1 MAENPL
7 LQYLDVET
15 PPPVQTTDADTSSNP
30 LLQYIETPKESTPQ
44 VETPKESGF
53 QKFLDQA
60 FVQPASSLMVGY
72 FKGSAG
78 ITDTLDKYAK
88 YLEDLTGVER
98 GGAFRDLTKLYNARA
113 EDWEKSGIPEGQ
125 GFVND
130 LGKALYEGA
139 GRFGIDLPV
148 IASMGPWGLPIYS
161 AIKGG
166 GETAKAHENIL
177 YSLGSPL
184 VGITK
189 GTIEGTA
196 LHLTLGAFGNL
207 AKPLAQIGSG
217 ATFAGLTAWEQALT
231 QDEIDWSEVTA
242 QGMLGVGL
250 TLTQGK
256 PSQLGQQFKKGKTN
270 FVKYVKDK
278 GISEKKAERFYDE
291 LKKNEVEIQP
301 TVKEQIDKLVSEGKL
316 TEKQSAEVDLIKD
329 NLQITI
335 DRISDPARTETQKN
349 QDINSAKQMTNII
362 QEQIPGFE
370 TPEILRDKTEPV
382 SEKKIERI
390 VEKEKPDHSIL
401 LKKLDQAQN
410 ELENAISKHGFGGI
424 SEKDQH
430 PNVVRARKNKKNI
443 ENQVY
448 EELNPNIPIGT
459 KILYNNKEATIIQAE
474 FDMMRS
480 ADIKRGGQ
488 PSGRSY
494 DPSVRIRLSDGDI
507 SISIPKLNSLK
518 IIERPT
524 QNKSQKTER
533 IVEKE
538 KPVEEPIEKIEPLE
552 IVDVKFE
559 PEVESRFQ
567 ASKGVKK
574 EGIFSKIKDQIKSLK
589 NKTTR
594 EFEFLARNQ
603 ENAEISF
610 ALRKLS
616 KQKNVSA
623 DKTVR
628 FLDDIVKDLSP
639 TEYDLFTRKVILDD
653 LAATVRSTPKDEAI
667 PQLPYGLK
675 PETLNIELAKV
686 NRALEQNQNVQD
698 KVNLRKQNFKE
709 LKDEYIQLMDDIG
722 FNVENKLQREDYF
735 RHMVLEH
742 AGSGVISGAG
752 KKLKAPTRSKFL
764 SKRRGSEKDIN
775 SDYIQAEFDVVSQML
790 YDMQVAKTIKVVD
803 ENYNIYEA
811 VRAQA
816 KAETGSSSNWKDFV
830 PEGYR
835 TWQPREG
842 NVFYISESV
851 PTKVANQLFEKS
863 MEGKGITKKDLQQV
877 SEQLVV
883 GGKRKE
889 FVIKED
895 VAKTLDNL
903 SKDTPVKGL
912 PTKILSSWKRLQL
925 VSPRRYFKYNLRNL
939 SGDAEGAFIGNP
951 STFKEVPK
959 AVKDLIQAFTGDK
972 KMTSELRD
980 WFERGGMESTLQA
993 QELGDL
999 KTLDTF
1005 SNKYKQKNKTEDIPL
1020 NIWKGYWNTAKIS
1033 TDFREAIL
1041 RYASYLDYNKQMTRN
1056 PDKLPDNYGASIRN
1070 EVQGLS
1076 DVRDRAFMLSNDL
1089 LGAYDRISVMG
1100 QSVRESLIPFWS
1112 FQETNAI
1119 RFKRLV
1125 QNAASD
1131 NKIATQVGKKV
1142 LGKVANPMT
1151 YMRIGSFIIKAS
1163 AIRAGMEAWN
1173 QTQFPEE
1180 EKSLPESVRNR
1191 PHIITGVSKD
1201 GKVQYIDRL
1210 GVTSDF
1216 LEWFGLDA
1224 APQLV
1229 NDYLN
1234 GRKSEKEI
1242 ALEMAKSPVKKVV
1255 NGVNPF
1261 IKTPF
1266 ELLARKQFFP
1276 DVFNPQTI
1284 RDRKA
1289 FLARQFTLIDE
1300 YKALFDIPS
1309 EGYATSL
1316 KKAIVSEADP
1326 QRAAYNDIISMKYEY
1341 LKKIGKPPG
1350 SSPQTPK
1357 SHALYNL
1364 KNAVRYKNPRQAAKY
1379 YIEYRSFGGT
1389 NETFDNSIERL
1400 NPLNGIIST
1409 SNSIEAKKQ
1418 AAGFLLYLGRDNKDK
1433 LQDALEY
1440 YKQEIVD
1447 VKQGAEFNKKVNKEI
1462 EKIVSQLK

>member
-1 MAENPL
+1 
-7 LQYLDVET
+7 
-15 PPPVQTTDADTSSNP
+15 
-30 LLQYIETPKESTPQ
+30 
-44 VETPKESGF
+44 
-53 QKFLDQA
+53 
-60 FVQPASSLMVGY
+60 
-72 FKGSAG
+72 
-78 ITDTLDKYAK
+78 
-88 YLEDLTGVER
+88 
-98 GGAFRDLTKLYNARA
+98 
-113 EDWEKSGIPEGQ
+113 
-125 GFVND
+125 
-130 LGKALYEGA
+130 
-139 GRFGIDLPV
+139 
-148 IASMGPWGLPIYS
+148 
-161 AIKGG
+161 
-166 GETAKAHENIL
+166 
-177 YSLGSPL
+177 
-184 VGITK
+184 
-189 GTIEGTA
+189 
-196 LHLTLGAFGNL
+196 
-207 AKPLAQIGSG
+207 
-217 ATFAGLTAWEQALT
+217 
-231 QDEIDWSEVTA
+231 
-242 QGMLGVGL
+242 
-250 TLTQGK
+250 
-256 PSQLGQQFKKGKTN
+256 
-270 FVKYVKDK
+270 
-278 GISEKKAERFYDE
+278 
-291 LKKNEVEIQP
+291 
-301 TVKEQIDKLVSEGKL
+301 
-316 TEKQSAEVDLIKD
+316 
-329 NLQITI
+329 
-335 DRISDPARTETQKN
+335 
-349 QDINSAKQMTNII
+349 
-362 QEQIPGFE
+362 
-370 TPEILRDKTEPV
+370 
-382 SEKKIERI
+382 
-390 VEKEKPDHSIL
+390 
-401 LKKLDQAQN
+401 
-410 ELENAISKHGFGGI
+410 
-424 SEKDQH
+424 
-430 PNVVRARKNKKNI
+430 
-443 ENQVY
+443 
-448 EELNPNIPIGT
+448 
-459 KILYNNKEATIIQAE
+459 
-474 FDMMRS
+474 
-480 ADIKRGGQ
+480 
-488 PSGRSY
+488 
-494 DPSVRIRLSDGDI
+494 
-507 SISIPKLNSLK
+507 
-518 IIERPT
+518 
-524 QNKSQKTER
+524 
-533 IVEKE
+533 
-538 KPVEEPIEKIEPLE
+538 
-552 IVDVKFE
+552 
-559 PEVESRFQ
+559 
-567 ASKGVKK
+567 
-574 EGIFSKIKDQIKSLK
+574 
-589 NKTTR
+589 
-594 EFEFLARNQ
+594 
-603 ENAEISF
+603 
-610 ALRKLS
+610 
-616 KQKNVSA
+616 
-623 DKTVR
+623 
-628 FLDDIVKDLSP
+628 
-639 TEYDLFTRKVILDD
+639 
-653 LAATVRSTPKDEAI
+653 
-667 PQLPYGLK
+667 
-675 PETLNIELAKV
+675 
-686 NRALEQNQNVQD
+686 
-698 KVNLRKQNFKE
+698 
-709 LKDEYIQLMDDIG
+709 
-722 FNVENKLQREDYF
+722 
-735 RHMVLEH
+735 
-742 AGSGVISGAG
+742 
-752 KKLKAPTRSKFL
+752 
-764 SKRRGSEKDIN
+764 
-775 SDYIQAEFDVVSQML
+775 
-790 YDMQVAKTIKVVD
+790 
-803 ENYNIYEA
+803 
-811 VRAQA
+811 
-816 KAETGSSSNWKDFV
+816 
-830 PEGYR
+830 
-835 TWQPREG
+835 
-842 NVFYISESV
+842 
-851 PTKVANQLFEKS
+851 
-863 MEGKGITKKDLQQV
+863 
-877 SEQLVV
+877 
-883 GGKRKE
+883 
-889 FVIKED
+889 
-895 VAKTLDNL
+895 
-903 SKDTPVKGL
+903 
-912 PTKILSSWKRLQL
+912 
-925 VSPRRYFKYNLRNL
+925 
-939 SGDAEGAFIGNP
+939 
-951 STFKEVPK
+951 
-959 AVKDLIQAFTGDK
+959 
-972 KMTSELRD
+972 MTSELRD

-1210 GVTSDF
+1210 GVTTDM

-1326 QRAAYNDIISMKYEY
+1326 QRAAYNDVVSRKYEY

-1350 SSPQTPK
+1350 SSPYTPK
-1357 SHALYNL
+1357 SNALYNL

>member
-15 PPPVQTTDADTSSNP
+15 PPPVQTTDTDSTANP
-30 LLQYIETPKESTPQ
+30 LLQYIETTEEPTPQ

-60 FVQPASSLMVGY
+60 FVQPASSFMVGY

-88 YLEDLTGVER
+88 YLEDLTGIER

-113 EDWEKSGIPEGQ
+113 AEWEKSGIPEGQ

-139 GRFGIDLPV
+139 GIFGIDLPV
-148 IASMGPWGLPIYS
+148 IASMGQWGLPIYS

-166 GETAKAHENIL
+166 GETAKAHENVI
-177 YSLGSPL
+177 SSAASPL
-184 VGITK
+184 VGMAR
-189 GTIEGTA
+189 GAVEGTA
-196 LHLTLGAFGNL
+196 LHLTLGAFTNL
-207 AKPLAQIGSG
+207 ARPLAQLGAGS
-217 ATFAGLTAWEQALT
+217 TFAGLTAWEQALT

-242 QGMLGVGL
+242 QGMLGIGL

-256 PSQLGQQFKKGKTN
+256 PSQLGNQYQKGKTN

-301 TVKEQIDKLVSEGKL
+301 SVKEQIDKLVSEGKL
-316 TEKQSAEVDLIKD
+316 TEKQTEEVNLIKD
-329 NLQITI
+329 NLEITLK
-335 DRISDPARTETQKN
+335 RIEDPTRTETQKN
-349 QDINSAKQMTNII
+349 QDMNSAKQMTNII

-390 VEKEKPDHSIL
+390 VEKEKP
-401 LKKLDQAQN
+401 A
-410 ELENAISKHGFGGI
+410 
-424 SEKDQH
+424 
-430 PNVVRARKNKKNI
+430 
-443 ENQVY
+443 
-448 EELNPNIPIGT
+448 
-459 KILYNNKEATIIQAE
+459 
-474 FDMMRS
+474 
-480 ADIKRGGQ
+480 
-488 PSGRSY
+488 
-494 DPSVRIRLSDGDI
+494 
-507 SISIPKLNSLK
+507 
-518 IIERPT
+518 
-524 QNKSQKTER
+524 
-533 IVEKE
+533 E
-538 KPVEEPIEKIEPLE
+538 KPIEEPIEPIE
-552 IVDVKFE
+552 VKFE

-574 EGIFSKIKDQIKSLK
+574 EGILSKIKNQIESLK

-603 ENAEISF
+603 ENAEIAF

-628 FLDDIVKDLSP
+628 FIDDIVKDLSP
-639 TEYDLFTRKVILDD
+639 KEYDLFTRKVILDD

-686 NRALEQNQNVQD
+686 NRALEQNPKIQD
-698 KVNLRKQNFKE
+698 KINLRKQNFKE

-722 FNVENKLQREDYF
+722 FNVENKLQRDDYF

-775 SDYIQAEFDVVSQML
+775 SDYIEAEFDVVSQML

-803 ENYNIYEA
+803 ENYNIYDA

-851 PTKVANQLFEKS
+851 PTKVANQFFEKA
-863 MEGKGITKKDLQQV
+863 MEGKGISKKDLQQV

-903 SKDTPVKGL
+903 SKDAPVKGL

-959 AVKDLIQAFTGDK
+959 AVKDLIEAFTGEK
-972 KMTSELRD
+972 KMTPELRE

-1005 SNKYKQKNKTEDIPL
+1005 SNKYKQTNKVQDIPV
-1020 NIWKGYWNTAKIS
+1020 NIWKGYWNKAKIS

-1041 RYASYLDYNKQMTRN
+1041 RYASYLDYKNQMLRN
-1056 PDKLPDNYGASIRN
+1056 PDRLPDNYGSSIRN

-1076 DVRDRAFMLSNDL
+1076 DIRDRAFMLSNDL
-1089 LGAYDRISVMG
+1089 LGAYDRISVVG

-1142 LGKVANPMT
+1142 LGKAANPMT

-1191 PHIITGVSKD
+1191 PHIITGVSED

-1261 IKTPF
+1261 LKTPF
-1266 ELLARKQFFP
+1266 ELLARKQLFP
-1276 DVFNPQTI
+1276 DPFDPQTI
-1284 RDRKA
+1284 RDRTQYI
-1289 FLARQFTLIDE
+1289 ARQFTLIDE

-1326 QRAAYNDIISMKYEY
+1326 QRAAYNDVVSRKYEY

-1350 SSPQTPK
+1350 SSPNTPK
-1357 SHALYNL
+1357 SNALYNL
-1364 KNAVRYKNPRQAAKY
+1364 KNAIRYNNPKQAAKY
-1379 YIEYRSFGGT
+1379 YIEYRGHGGT
-1389 NETFDNSIERL
+1389 NETLDDSIDRL
-1400 NPLNGIIST
+1400 NPLSGFPKDDPI
-1409 SNSIEAKKQ
+1409 Q
-1418 AAGFLLYLGRDNKDK
+1418 AGLFLKYLGKDGRDK
-1433 LQDALEY
+1433 LRDALEY

-1447 VKQGAEFNKKVNKEI
+1447 VKQGAEFNKKVNQEI
-1462 EKIVSQLK
+1462 EKIISQLK

>member
-15 PPPVQTTDADTSSNP
+15 PPPVQTTDTDSTANP
-30 LLQYIETPKESTPQ
+30 LLQYIETPKEATPQ
-44 VETPKESGF
+44 VESPKESGF

-60 FVQPASSLMVGY
+60 FVQPASSFMVGY

-88 YLEDLTGVER
+88 YLEDLTGIER

-113 EDWEKSGIPEGQ
+113 AEWEKSGIPEGQ

-139 GRFGIDLPV
+139 GIFGIDLPV
-148 IASMGPWGLPIYS
+148 IASMGQWGLPIYS

-166 GETAKAHENIL
+166 GETAKAHENVI
-177 YSLGSPL
+177 SSAASPL
-184 VGITK
+184 VGMAR
-189 GTIEGTA
+189 GAVEGTA
-196 LHLTLGAFGNL
+196 LHLTLGAFTNL
-207 AKPLAQIGSG
+207 ARPLAQLGAGS
-217 ATFAGLTAWEQALT
+217 TFAGLTAWEHALT

-242 QGMLGVGL
+242 QGMLGIGL

-256 PSQLGQQFKKGKTN
+256 PSQLGNQYQKGKTN

-301 TVKEQIDKLVSEGKL
+301 SVKEQIDKLVSEGKL
-316 TEKQSAEVDLIKD
+316 TEKQTEEVNLIKD
-329 NLQITI
+329 NLEITLK
-335 DRISDPARTETQKN
+335 RIEDPTRTETQKN
-349 QDINSAKQMTNII
+349 QDMNSAKQMTNII

-390 VEKEKPDHSIL
+390 VEKEK
-401 LKKLDQAQN
+401 
-410 ELENAISKHGFGGI
+410 
-424 SEKDQH
+424 
-430 PNVVRARKNKKNI
+430 
-443 ENQVY
+443 
-448 EELNPNIPIGT
+448 
-459 KILYNNKEATIIQAE
+459 
-474 FDMMRS
+474 S
-480 ADIKRGGQ
+480 A
-488 PSGRSY
+488 
-494 DPSVRIRLSDGDI
+494 
-507 SISIPKLNSLK
+507 
-518 IIERPT
+518 
-524 QNKSQKTER
+524 
-533 IVEKE
+533 E
-538 KPVEEPIEKIEPLE
+538 KPIEEPIEPIE
-552 IVDVKFE
+552 VKFE

-567 ASKGVKK
+567 SSKGVKK
-574 EGIFSKIKDQIKSLK
+574 EGILSKIKNQIESLK

-603 ENAEISF
+603 ENAEIAF

-628 FLDDIVKDLSP
+628 FIDDIVKDLSP
-639 TEYDLFTRKVILDD
+639 KQYDLFTRKVILDD

-686 NRALEQNQNVQD
+686 NRALEQNPKIQD
-698 KVNLRKQNFKE
+698 KINLRKQNFKE

-722 FNVENKLQREDYF
+722 FNVENKLQRDDYF

-775 SDYIQAEFDVVSQML
+775 SDYIEAEFDVVSQML

-803 ENYNIYEA
+803 ENYNIYDA

-851 PTKVANQLFEKS
+851 PTKVANQFFEKA
-863 MEGKGITKKDLQQV
+863 MEGKGISKKDLQQV

-903 SKDTPVKGL
+903 SKDAPVKGL

-959 AVKDLIQAFTGDK
+959 AVKDLIEAFTGEK
-972 KMTSELRD
+972 KMTPELRE

-1005 SNKYKQKNKTEDIPL
+1005 SNKYKQTNKVQDIPV
-1020 NIWKGYWNTAKIS
+1020 NIWKGYWNKAKIS

-1041 RYASYLDYNKQMTRN
+1041 RYASYLDYKNQMLRN
-1056 PDKLPDNYGASIRN
+1056 PDRLPDNYGSSIRN

-1076 DVRDRAFMLSNDL
+1076 DIRDRAFMLSNDL
-1089 LGAYDRISVMG
+1089 LGAYDRISVVG

-1142 LGKVANPMT
+1142 LGKAANPMT

-1191 PHIITGVSKD
+1191 PHIITGVSED

-1261 IKTPF
+1261 LKTPF
-1266 ELLARKQFFP
+1266 ELLARKQLFP
-1276 DVFNPQTI
+1276 DPFDPQTI
-1284 RDRKA
+1284 RDRTQYI
-1289 FLARQFTLIDE
+1289 ARQFTLIDE

-1326 QRAAYNDIISMKYEY
+1326 QRAAYNDVVSRKYEY

-1350 SSPQTPK
+1350 SSPNTPK
-1357 SHALYNL
+1357 SNALYNL
-1364 KNAVRYKNPRQAAKY
+1364 KNAIRYNNPKQAAKY
-1379 YIEYRSFGGT
+1379 YIEYRGHGGT
-1389 NETFDNSIERL
+1389 NETLDDSIDRL
-1400 NPLNGIIST
+1400 NPLNGVISS

-1418 AAGFLLYLGRDNKDK
+1418 AAEFLIYLGKDGRDK
-1433 LQDALEY
+1433 LRDALEY

-1447 VKQGAEFNKKVNKEI
+1447 VKQGAEFNKKVNQEI
-1462 EKIVSQLK
+1462 EKIISQLK

>member
-7 LQYLDVET
+7 LQYLDVEP
-15 PPPVQTTDADTSSNP
+15 PPPVQTTDTDSAANP
-30 LLQYIETPKESTPQ
+30 LLQYIEIPEEPISK

-53 QKFLDQA
+53 QNFLNQA
-60 FVQPASSLMVGY
+60 FVQPASSFMVGY
-72 FKGSAG
+72 FRGSAG
-78 ITDTLDKYAK
+78 ITGTLDKYAK
-88 YLEDLTGVER
+88 YLEDVTGIER

-113 EDWEKSGIPEGQ
+113 EEWEKSGIPEGQ

-139 GRFGIDLPV
+139 GIFGIDLPV
-148 IASMGPWGLPIYS
+148 IASMGQWGLPIYS

-166 GETAKAHENIL
+166 GETAKAHDNIIKTAL
-177 YSLGSPL
+177 SPAT
-184 VGITK
+184 GIIK
-189 GTIEGTA
+189 GGIEGTA
-196 LHLTLGAFGNL
+196 LHLTLGAFSNL
-207 AKPLAQIGSG
+207 SRPLAQIGAGS
-217 ATFAGLTAWEQALT
+217 TFAGLTAWEQALT

-316 TEKQSAEVDLIKD
+316 TEKQIKEVNLIKD
-329 NLQITI
+329 NLEITI
-335 DRISDPARTETQKN
+335 KRIEDPTRTETQKN

-382 SEKKIERI
+382 SEKK
-390 VEKEKPDHSIL
+390 
-401 LKKLDQAQN
+401 
-410 ELENAISKHGFGGI
+410 
-424 SEKDQH
+424 
-430 PNVVRARKNKKNI
+430 
-443 ENQVY
+443 
-448 EELNPNIPIGT
+448 
-459 KILYNNKEATIIQAE
+459 
-474 FDMMRS
+474 
-480 ADIKRGGQ
+480 
-488 PSGRSY
+488 
-494 DPSVRIRLSDGDI
+494 
-507 SISIPKLNSLK
+507 
-518 IIERPT
+518 
-524 QNKSQKTER
+524 TER

-538 KPVEEPIEKIEPLE
+538 VSGLREDLVSELT
-552 IVDVKFE
+552 FA

-574 EGIFSKIKDQIKSLK
+574 EGIFSKITNQIESLK

-686 NRALEQNQNVQD
+686 NRALEQNQNVQN

-722 FNVENKLQREDYF
+722 FNVENKLQRDDYF

-775 SDYIQAEFDVVSQML
+775 SDYIEAEFDVVSQML

-803 ENYNIYEA
+803 KNYNIYDA
-811 VRAQA
+811 VRAQS

-835 TWQPREG
+835 IWQPREG

-851 PTKVANQLFEKS
+851 PTKVANQLFEKA
-863 MEGKGITKKDLQQV
+863 MEGKGISKKDLQQV

-903 SKDTPVKGL
+903 SKDAPVKGL
-912 PTKILSSWKRLQL
+912 STKILSSWKRLQL

-959 AVKDLIQAFTGDK
+959 AVKDLIQAFTGEK
-972 KMTSELRD
+972 KMTPELRE

-1056 PDKLPDNYGASIRN
+1056 PDNLPNNYGASIRN

-1076 DVRDRAFMLSNDL
+1076 DVKDRAFMLSNDL
-1089 LGAYDRISVMG
+1089 LGAYDRISVVG

-1119 RFKRLV
+1119 RFKRLA

-1142 LGKVANPMT
+1142 LGTAANPMT
-1151 YMRIGSFIIKAS
+1151 YMRIGSFVIKAS

-1191 PHIITGVSKD
+1191 PHIITGVSED

-1242 ALEMAKSPVKKVV
+1242 ALEMAKSPVKKIV

-1261 IKTPF
+1261 LKTPF
-1266 ELLARKQFFP
+1266 ELLARKQLFP
-1276 DVFNPQTI
+1276 DPFDPQNI
-1284 RDRKA
+1284 RDRTQY
-1289 FLARQFTLIDE
+1289 LARQFTLIDE

-1316 KKAIVSEADP
+1316 KKAIVSEVDP
-1326 QRAAYNDIISMKYEY
+1326 QRAAYNDIISMKYDY

-1350 SSPQTPK
+1350 SSPYTPK
-1357 SHALYNL
+1357 SNALYNL
-1364 KNAVRYKNPRQAAKY
+1364 KNAIRYNNPKQAAKY
-1379 YIEYRSFGGT
+1379 YIEYRGHGGT
-1389 NETFDNSIERL
+1389 NETLDDSIDRL
-1400 NPLNGIIST
+1400 NPLNGVIST
-1409 SNSIEAKKQ
+1409 RNSLEAKAQ
-1418 AAGFLLYLGRDNKDK
+1418 AAGFLLYLGKDNQDK

-1440 YKQEIVD
+1440 YKQEIVN
-1447 VKQGAEFNKKVNKEI
+1447 VKQGAEFNKKVNQEI
-1462 EKIVSQLK
+1462 EKIISQLK

>member
-15 PPPVQTTDADTSSNP
+15 PPPVQTTDTDSTANP
-30 LLQYIETPKESTPQ
+30 LLQYIETPKEATPQ
-44 VETPKESGF
+44 VESPKESGF

-60 FVQPASSLMVGY
+60 FVQPASSFMVGY

-88 YLEDLTGVER
+88 YLEDLTGIER

-113 EDWEKSGIPEGQ
+113 AEWEKSGIPEGQ

-139 GRFGIDLPV
+139 GIFGIDLPV
-148 IASMGPWGLPIYS
+148 IASMGQWGLPIYS

-166 GETAKAHENIL
+166 GETAKAHENVI
-177 YSLGSPL
+177 SSAASPL
-184 VGITK
+184 VGMAR
-189 GTIEGTA
+189 GAVEGTA
-196 LHLTLGAFGNL
+196 LHLTLGAFTNL
-207 AKPLAQIGSG
+207 ARPLAQLGAGS
-217 ATFAGLTAWEQALT
+217 TFAGLTAWEQALT

-242 QGMLGVGL
+242 QGMLGIGL

-256 PSQLGQQFKKGKTN
+256 PSQLGNQYQKGKTN

-301 TVKEQIDKLVSEGKL
+301 SVKEQIDKLVSEGKL
-316 TEKQSAEVDLIKD
+316 TEKQTEEVNLIKD
-329 NLQITI
+329 NLEITLK
-335 DRISDPARTETQKN
+335 RIEDPTRTETQKN
-349 QDINSAKQMTNII
+349 QDMNSAKQMTNII

-390 VEKEKPDHSIL
+390 VEKEK
-401 LKKLDQAQN
+401 
-410 ELENAISKHGFGGI
+410 
-424 SEKDQH
+424 
-430 PNVVRARKNKKNI
+430 
-443 ENQVY
+443 
-448 EELNPNIPIGT
+448 
-459 KILYNNKEATIIQAE
+459 
-474 FDMMRS
+474 S
-480 ADIKRGGQ
+480 A
-488 PSGRSY
+488 
-494 DPSVRIRLSDGDI
+494 
-507 SISIPKLNSLK
+507 
-518 IIERPT
+518 
-524 QNKSQKTER
+524 
-533 IVEKE
+533 E
-538 KPVEEPIEKIEPLE
+538 KPIEEPIEPIE
-552 IVDVKFE
+552 VKFE

-574 EGIFSKIKDQIKSLK
+574 EGILSKIKNQIESLK

-603 ENAEISF
+603 ENAEIAF

-628 FLDDIVKDLSP
+628 FIDDIVKDLSP
-639 TEYDLFTRKVILDD
+639 KQYDLFTRKVILDD

-686 NRALEQNQNVQD
+686 NRALEQNPKIQD
-698 KVNLRKQNFKE
+698 KINLRKQNFKE

-722 FNVENKLQREDYF
+722 FNVENKLQRDDYF

-775 SDYIQAEFDVVSQML
+775 SDYIEAEFDVVSQML

-803 ENYNIYEA
+803 ENYNIYDA

-851 PTKVANQLFEKS
+851 PTKVANQFFEKA
-863 MEGKGITKKDLQQV
+863 MEGKGISKKDLQQV

-903 SKDTPVKGL
+903 SKDAPVKGL

-959 AVKDLIQAFTGDK
+959 AVKDLIEAFTGEK
-972 KMTSELRD
+972 KMTPELRE

-1005 SNKYKQKNKTEDIPL
+1005 SNKYKQTNKVQDIPV
-1020 NIWKGYWNTAKIS
+1020 NIWKGYWNKAKIS

-1041 RYASYLDYNKQMTRN
+1041 RYASYLDYKNQMLRN
-1056 PDKLPDNYGASIRN
+1056 PDRLPDNYGSSIRN

-1076 DVRDRAFMLSNDL
+1076 DIRDRAFMLSNDL
-1089 LGAYDRISVMG
+1089 LGAYDRISVVG

-1142 LGKVANPMT
+1142 LGKAANPMT

-1191 PHIITGVSKD
+1191 PHIITGVSED

-1261 IKTPF
+1261 LKTPF
-1266 ELLARKQFFP
+1266 ELLARKQLFP
-1276 DVFNPQTI
+1276 DPFDPQTI
-1284 RDRKA
+1284 RDRTQYI
-1289 FLARQFTLIDE
+1289 ARQFTLIDE

-1326 QRAAYNDIISMKYEY
+1326 QRAAYNDVVSRKYEY

-1350 SSPQTPK
+1350 SSPNTPK
-1357 SHALYNL
+1357 SNALYNL
-1364 KNAVRYKNPRQAAKY
+1364 KNAIRYNNPKQAAKY
-1379 YIEYRSFGGT
+1379 YIEYRGHGGT
-1389 NETFDNSIERL
+1389 NETLDDSIDRL
-1400 NPLNGIIST
+1400 NPLNGVISS

-1418 AAGFLLYLGRDNKDK
+1418 AAEFLIYLGKDGRDK
-1433 LQDALEY
+1433 LRDALEY

-1447 VKQGAEFNKKVNKEI
+1447 VKQGAEFNKKVNQEI
-1462 EKIVSQLK
+1462 EKIISQLK

>member
-1 MAENPL
+1 M
-7 LQYLDVET
+7 
-15 PPPVQTTDADTSSNP
+15 
-30 LLQYIETPKESTPQ
+30 
-44 VETPKESGF
+44 
-53 QKFLDQA
+53 
-60 FVQPASSLMVGY
+60 
-72 FKGSAG
+72 
-78 ITDTLDKYAK
+78 
-88 YLEDLTGVER
+88 
-98 GGAFRDLTKLYNARA
+98 
-113 EDWEKSGIPEGQ
+113 
-125 GFVND
+125 
-130 LGKALYEGA
+130 
-139 GRFGIDLPV
+139 
-148 IASMGPWGLPIYS
+148 
-161 AIKGG
+161 
-166 GETAKAHENIL
+166 
-177 YSLGSPL
+177 
-184 VGITK
+184 
-189 GTIEGTA
+189 
-196 LHLTLGAFGNL
+196 HLTLGAFSNL
-207 AKPLAQIGSG
+207 SRPLAQIGAGS
-217 ATFAGLTAWEQALT
+217 TFAGLTAWEQALT
-231 QDEIDWSEVTA
+231 QDEIDCSKVTA

-316 TEKQSAEVDLIKD
+316 TEKQIKEVNLIKD
-329 NLQITI
+329 NLEITI
-335 DRISDPARTETQKN
+335 KRIEDPTRTETQKN

-382 SEKKIERI
+382 SEKK
-390 VEKEKPDHSIL
+390 
-401 LKKLDQAQN
+401 
-410 ELENAISKHGFGGI
+410 
-424 SEKDQH
+424 
-430 PNVVRARKNKKNI
+430 
-443 ENQVY
+443 
-448 EELNPNIPIGT
+448 
-459 KILYNNKEATIIQAE
+459 
-474 FDMMRS
+474 
-480 ADIKRGGQ
+480 
-488 PSGRSY
+488 
-494 DPSVRIRLSDGDI
+494 
-507 SISIPKLNSLK
+507 
-518 IIERPT
+518 
-524 QNKSQKTER
+524 TER

-538 KPVEEPIEKIEPLE
+538 VSGLREDLVSELT
-552 IVDVKFE
+552 FA

-574 EGIFSKIKDQIKSLK
+574 EGIFSKITNQIESLK

-686 NRALEQNQNVQD
+686 NRALEQNQNVQN

-722 FNVENKLQREDYF
+722 FNVENKLQRDDYF

-775 SDYIQAEFDVVSQML
+775 SDYIEAEFDVVSQML

-803 ENYNIYEA
+803 KNYNIYDA
-811 VRAQA
+811 VRAQS

-835 TWQPREG
+835 IWQPREG

-851 PTKVANQLFEKS
+851 PTKVANQLFEKA
-863 MEGKGITKKDLQQV
+863 MEGKGINKKDLQQV

-903 SKDTPVKGL
+903 SKDAPVKGL
-912 PTKILSSWKRLQL
+912 STKILSSWKRLQL

-959 AVKDLIQAFTGDK
+959 AVKDLIQAFTGEK
-972 KMTSELRD
+972 KMTPELRE

-1056 PDKLPDNYGASIRN
+1056 PDNLPNNYGASIRN

-1076 DVRDRAFMLSNDL
+1076 DVKDRAFMLSNDL
-1089 LGAYDRISVMG
+1089 LGAYDRISVVG

-1119 RFKRLV
+1119 RFKRFV

-1142 LGKVANPMT
+1142 LGTAANPMT
-1151 YMRIGSFIIKAS
+1151 YMRIGSFVIKAS

-1191 PHIITGVSKD
+1191 PHIITGVSED

-1242 ALEMAKSPVKKVV
+1242 ALEMAKSPVKKIV

-1261 IKTPF
+1261 LKTPF
-1266 ELLARKQFFP
+1266 ELLARKQLFP
-1276 DVFNPQTI
+1276 DPFDPQNI
-1284 RDRKA
+1284 RDRTQY
-1289 FLARQFTLIDE
+1289 LARQFTLIDE

-1316 KKAIVSEADP
+1316 KKAIVSEVDP
-1326 QRAAYNDIISMKYEY
+1326 QRAAYNDIISMKYDY

-1350 SSPQTPK
+1350 SSPYTPK
-1357 SHALYNL
+1357 SNALYNL
-1364 KNAVRYKNPRQAAKY
+1364 KNAIRYNNPKQAAKY
-1379 YIEYRSFGGT
+1379 YIEYRGHGGT
-1389 NETFDNSIERL
+1389 NETLDDSIDRL
-1400 NPLNGIIST
+1400 NPLNGVIST
-1409 SNSIEAKKQ
+1409 RNSLEAKAQ
-1418 AAGFLLYLGRDNKDK
+1418 AAGFLLYLGKDNQDK

-1440 YKQEIVD
+1440 YKQEIVN
-1447 VKQGAEFNKKVNKEI
+1447 VKQGAEFNKKVNQEI
-1462 EKIVSQLK
+1462 EKIISQLK

>member
-30 LLQYIETPKESTPQ
+30 LLQYIETPKESTSQ

-113 EDWEKSGIPEGQ
+113 EEWKKSGIPEGQ

-139 GRFGIDLPV
+139 GIFGIDLPV

-166 GETAKAHENIL
+166 GETAKAHDNIIKTAL
-177 YSLGSPL
+177 SPAT
-184 VGITK
+184 GMIK
-189 GTIEGTA
+189 GGFEGTA
-196 LHLTLGAFGNL
+196 LHLTLGAFSNL
-207 AKPLAQIGSG
+207 SRPLAQIGAGS
-217 ATFAGLTAWEQALT
+217 TFAGLTAWEQALT

-316 TEKQSAEVDLIKD
+316 TEKQIKEVNLIKD
-329 NLQITI
+329 NLEITI
-335 DRISDPARTETQKN
+335 KRIEDPTRTETQKN

-382 SEKKIERI
+382 SEKK
-390 VEKEKPDHSIL
+390 
-401 LKKLDQAQN
+401 
-410 ELENAISKHGFGGI
+410 
-424 SEKDQH
+424 
-430 PNVVRARKNKKNI
+430 
-443 ENQVY
+443 
-448 EELNPNIPIGT
+448 
-459 KILYNNKEATIIQAE
+459 
-474 FDMMRS
+474 
-480 ADIKRGGQ
+480 
-488 PSGRSY
+488 
-494 DPSVRIRLSDGDI
+494 
-507 SISIPKLNSLK
+507 
-518 IIERPT
+518 
-524 QNKSQKTER
+524 TER

-538 KPVEEPIEKIEPLE
+538 VSGLREDLVSELT
-552 IVDVKFE
+552 FA

-574 EGIFSKIKDQIKSLK
+574 EGIFSKITNQIESLK

-686 NRALEQNQNVQD
+686 NRALEQNQNVQN

-722 FNVENKLQREDYF
+722 FNVENKLQRDDYF

-775 SDYIQAEFDVVSQML
+775 SDYIEAEFDVVSQML

-803 ENYNIYEA
+803 KNYNIYDA
-811 VRAQA
+811 VRAQS

-835 TWQPREG
+835 IWQPREG

-851 PTKVANQLFEKS
+851 PTKVANQLFEKA
-863 MEGKGITKKDLQQV
+863 MEGKGINKKDLQQV

-903 SKDTPVKGL
+903 SKDAPVKGL
-912 PTKILSSWKRLQL
+912 STKILSSWKRLQL

-959 AVKDLIQAFTGDK
+959 AVKDLIQAFTGEK
-972 KMTSELRD
+972 KMTSELRE

-1056 PDKLPDNYGASIRN
+1056 PDNLPNNYGASIRN

-1076 DVRDRAFMLSNDL
+1076 DVKDRAFMLSNDL
-1089 LGAYDRISVMG
+1089 LGAYDRISVVG

-1142 LGKVANPMT
+1142 LGTAANPMT
-1151 YMRIGSFIIKAS
+1151 YMRIGSFVIKAS

-1191 PHIITGVSKD
+1191 PHIITGVSED

-1242 ALEMAKSPVKKVV
+1242 ALEMAKSPVKKVM
-1255 NGVNPF
+1255 NGINPF

-1266 ELLARKQFFP
+1266 ELFFRKQAFP

-1289 FLARQFTLIDE
+1289 FLARQFTLINE

-1326 QRAAYNDIISMKYEY
+1326 QRAAYNDVVSRKYEY

-1350 SSPQTPK
+1350 SSPYTPK
-1357 SHALYNL
+1357 SNALYNL
-1364 KNAVRYKNPRQAAKY
+1364 KNAIRYNNPKQAAKY
-1379 YIEYRSFGGT
+1379 YIEYRGHGGT

>member
-7 LQYLDVET
+7 LQYLDVEP
-15 PPPVQTTDADTSSNP
+15 PPPVQTTDTDSTANP
-30 LLQYIETPKESTPQ
+30 LLQYIQIPEEPISK

-53 QKFLDQA
+53 QNFLNQA
-60 FVQPASSLMVGY
+60 FVQPASSFMVGY
-72 FKGSAG
+72 FRGSAG
-78 ITDTLDKYAK
+78 ITGTLDKYAK
-88 YLEDLTGVER
+88 YLEDVTGIER

-113 EDWEKSGIPEGQ
+113 EEWEKSGIPEGQ

-139 GRFGIDLPV
+139 GIFGIDLPV
-148 IASMGPWGLPIYS
+148 IASMGQWGLPIYS

-166 GETAKAHENIL
+166 GETAEAHDNIIKTAL
-177 YSLGSPL
+177 SPAT
-184 VGITK
+184 GIIK
-189 GTIEGTA
+189 GGIEGTA
-196 LHLTLGAFGNL
+196 LHLTLGAFSNL
-207 AKPLAQIGSG
+207 SRPLAQIGAGS
-217 ATFAGLTAWEQALT
+217 TFAGLTAWEQALT

-316 TEKQSAEVDLIKD
+316 TEKQIKEVNLIKD
-329 NLQITI
+329 NLEITI
-335 DRISDPARTETQKN
+335 KRIEDPARTETQKN

-390 VEKEKPDHSIL
+390 VEKEKP
-401 LKKLDQAQN
+401 
-410 ELENAISKHGFGGI
+410 
-424 SEKDQH
+424 
-430 PNVVRARKNKKNI
+430 
-443 ENQVY
+443 
-448 EELNPNIPIGT
+448 
-459 KILYNNKEATIIQAE
+459 
-474 FDMMRS
+474 
-480 ADIKRGGQ
+480 
-488 PSGRSY
+488 
-494 DPSVRIRLSDGDI
+494 
-507 SISIPKLNSLK
+507 
-518 IIERPT
+518 
-524 QNKSQKTER
+524 
-533 IVEKE
+533 
-538 KPVEEPIEKIEPLE
+538 VEETIEKIEPLE
-552 IVDVKFE
+552 IVDVQFE

-574 EGIFSKIKDQIKSLK
+574 EEIFSKITNQIESLK

-603 ENAEISF
+603 ENAEIAF

-639 TEYDLFTRKVILDD
+639 KEYDLFTRKVILDD

-686 NRALEQNQNVQD
+686 NRALEQNQNVQN

-709 LKDEYIQLMDDIG
+709 LKDEYIQLMNDIG
-722 FNVENKLQREDYF
+722 FNVENKLQRDDYF

-775 SDYIQAEFDVVSQML
+775 SDYIEAEFDVVSQML

-803 ENYNIYEA
+803 KNYNIYDA
-811 VRAQA
+811 VRAQS

-835 TWQPREG
+835 IWQPREG

-851 PTKVANQLFEKS
+851 PTKVANQLFEKA
-863 MEGKGITKKDLQQV
+863 MEGKGINKKDLQQV

-903 SKDTPVKGL
+903 SKDAPVKGL
-912 PTKILSSWKRLQL
+912 STKILSSWKRLQL

-959 AVKDLIQAFTGDK
+959 AVKDLIQAFTGEK
-972 KMTSELRD
+972 KMTPELRE

-1005 SNKYKQKNKTEDIPL
+1005 SNKYKQTNKVEDIPV
-1020 NIWKGYWNTAKIS
+1020 NIWKGYWNKAKIS

-1041 RYASYLDYNKQMTRN
+1041 RYASYLDYKNQMLRN
-1056 PDKLPDNYGASIRN
+1056 PDRLPDNYGASIRN

-1076 DVRDRAFMLSNDL
+1076 DVRDKAFMLSNDL
-1089 LGAYDRISVMG
+1089 LGAYDRISVVG

-1142 LGKVANPMT
+1142 LGTAANPMT
-1151 YMRIGSFIIKAS
+1151 YMRIGSFVIKAS

-1191 PHIITGVSKD
+1191 PHIITGVSED

-1242 ALEMAKSPVKKVV
+1242 ALEMAKSPVKKIV

-1261 IKTPF
+1261 LKTPF
-1266 ELLARKQFFP
+1266 ELLARKQLFP
-1276 DVFNPQTI
+1276 DPFDPQNI
-1284 RDRKA
+1284 RDRTQY
-1289 FLARQFTLIDE
+1289 LARQFTLIDE

-1316 KKAIVSEADP
+1316 KKAIVSEVDP
-1326 QRAAYNDIISMKYEY
+1326 QRAAYNDIISMKYDY

-1350 SSPQTPK
+1350 SSPYTPK
-1357 SHALYNL
+1357 SNALYNL
-1364 KNAVRYKNPRQAAKY
+1364 KNAIRYNNPKQAAKY
-1379 YIEYRSFGGT
+1379 YIEYRGHGGT
-1389 NETFDNSIERL
+1389 NETLDDSIDRL
-1400 NPLNGIIST
+1400 NPLNGVIST
-1409 SNSIEAKKQ
+1409 RNSLEAKAQ
-1418 AAGFLLYLGRDNKDK
+1418 AAGFLLYLGKDNQDK

-1440 YKQEIVD
+1440 YKQEIVN
-1447 VKQGAEFNKKVNKEI
+1447 VKQGAEFNKKVNQEI
-1462 EKIVSQLK
+1462 EKIISQLK

>member
-1 MAENPL
+1 MSSLLKYLDNNEKTAVTPTVETEPISTEPNTDENPL
-7 LQYLDVET
+7 LKYLD
-15 PPPVQTTDADTSSNP
+15 
-30 LLQYIETPKESTPQ
+30 IEAPAVTQAPT

-113 EDWEKSGIPEGQ
+113 AEWEKSGIPEGQ

-139 GRFGIDLPV
+139 GIFGIDLPV

-184 VGITK
+184 VGIAK

-196 LHLTLGAFGNL
+196 LHLTLGAFSNL
-207 AKPLAQIGSG
+207 SRPLAQIGSG
-217 ATFAGLTAWEQALT
+217 TTFAGLTAWEQALT

-301 TVKEQIDKLVSEGKL
+301 SVKEQIDKLVSEGKL
-316 TEKQSAEVDLIKD
+316 TEKQTEEVNLIKD
-329 NLQITI
+329 NLEITLK
-335 DRISDPARTETQKN
+335 RIEDPARTETQKN

-370 TPEILRDKTEPV
+370 TPELLRDKTEPIP
-382 SEKKIERI
+382 EKKIERI
-390 VEKEKPDHSIL
+390 VEKEKP
-401 LKKLDQAQN
+401 A
-410 ELENAISKHGFGGI
+410 
-424 SEKDQH
+424 
-430 PNVVRARKNKKNI
+430 
-443 ENQVY
+443 
-448 EELNPNIPIGT
+448 
-459 KILYNNKEATIIQAE
+459 
-474 FDMMRS
+474 
-480 ADIKRGGQ
+480 
-488 PSGRSY
+488 
-494 DPSVRIRLSDGDI
+494 
-507 SISIPKLNSLK
+507 
-518 IIERPT
+518 
-524 QNKSQKTER
+524 
-533 IVEKE
+533 E
-538 KPVEEPIEKIEPLE
+538 KPIEEPIEPIE
-552 IVDVKFE
+552 VKFE

-574 EGIFSKIKDQIKSLK
+574 EGVFSKIKDQIESLK

-603 ENAEISF
+603 ENAEIAF

-628 FLDDIVKDLSP
+628 FIDDILKDLSP
-639 TEYDLFTRKVILDD
+639 KEYDLFTRKVILDD

-686 NRALEQNQNVQD
+686 NRALEQNPKIQD
-698 KVNLRKQNFKE
+698 KINLRKQNFKE

-722 FNVENKLQREDYF
+722 FNVENKLQRDDYF

-775 SDYIQAEFDVVSQML
+775 SDYIEAEFDVVSQML

-803 ENYNIYEA
+803 ENYNIYDA

-851 PTKVANQLFEKS
+851 PTKVANQLFEKA
-863 MEGKGITKKDLQQV
+863 MEGKGISKKDLQQV
-877 SEQLVV
+877 SEQLVI

-903 SKDTPVKGL
+903 SKNAPARTFPNL
-912 PTKILSSWKRLQL
+912 QKILSSWKRLQL
-925 VSPRRYFKYNLRNL
+925 ISPRRYFKYNLRNL

-959 AVKDLIQAFTGDK
+959 AVKDLIQAFTGEK
-972 KMTSELRD
+972 KMTPELRE

-1005 SNKYKQKNKTEDIPL
+1005 SNKYKQTNKVEDIPV
-1020 NIWKGYWNTAKIS
+1020 NIWKGYWNKAKIS

-1041 RYASYLDYNKQMTRN
+1041 RYASYLDYKNQMLRN
-1056 PDKLPDNYGASIRN
+1056 PDRLPDNYGASIRN

-1076 DVRDRAFMLSNDL
+1076 DVRDKAFMLSNDL
-1089 LGAYDRISVMG
+1089 LGAYDRISVVG

-1142 LGKVANPMT
+1142 LGKAANPMT

-1191 PHIITGVSKD
+1191 PHIITGVSED

-1261 IKTPF
+1261 LKTPF
-1266 ELLARKQFFP
+1266 ELLARKQLFP
-1276 DVFNPQTI
+1276 DPFDPQTI
-1284 RDRKA
+1284 RDRTQY
-1289 FLARQFTLIDE
+1289 LARQFTLIDE

-1316 KKAIVSEADP
+1316 KKAIVSEVDP
-1326 QRAAYNDIISMKYEY
+1326 QRAAYNDVISRKYEY

-1350 SSPQTPK
+1350 SSPNTPK
-1357 SHALYNL
+1357 SNALYNL
-1364 KNAVRYKNPRQAAKY
+1364 KNAIRYNNPKQAAKY
-1379 YIEYRSFGGT
+1379 YIEYRGHGGT
-1389 NETFDNSIERL
+1389 NETLDDSIDRL
-1400 NPLNGIIST
+1400 NPLNGFP
-1409 SNSIEAKKQ
+1409 KDDPMQ
-1418 AAGFLLYLGRDNKDK
+1418 AGLFLKYLGKDGRDK
-1433 LQDALEY
+1433 LRDALEY

-1447 VKQGAEFNKKVNKEI
+1447 VKQGAEFNKKVNQEI
-1462 EKIVSQLK
+1462 EKIISQLK

>member
-15 PPPVQTTDADTSSNP
+15 PPPVQTTDTDSTANP
-30 LLQYIETPKESTPQ
+30 LLQYIETTEEPTPQ

-60 FVQPASSLMVGY
+60 FVQPASSFMVGY

-88 YLEDLTGVER
+88 YLEDLTGIER

-113 EDWEKSGIPEGQ
+113 AEWEKSGIPEGQ

-139 GRFGIDLPV
+139 GIFGIDLPV
-148 IASMGPWGLPIYS
+148 IASMGQWGLPIYS

-166 GETAKAHENIL
+166 GETAKAHDNIIKTAL
-177 YSLGSPL
+177 SPAT
-184 VGITK
+184 GIIK
-189 GTIEGTA
+189 GGIEGTA
-196 LHLTLGAFGNL
+196 LHLTLGAFSNL
-207 AKPLAQIGSG
+207 SRPLAQIGAGS
-217 ATFAGLTAWEQALT
+217 TFAGLTAWEQALT

-316 TEKQSAEVDLIKD
+316 TEKQIKEVNLIKD
-329 NLQITI
+329 NLEITI
-335 DRISDPARTETQKN
+335 KRIEDPARTETQKN

-370 TPEILRDKTEPV
+370 TPEILRDKTELV

-390 VEKEKPDHSIL
+390 VEKEKP
-401 LKKLDQAQN
+401 
-410 ELENAISKHGFGGI
+410 
-424 SEKDQH
+424 
-430 PNVVRARKNKKNI
+430 
-443 ENQVY
+443 
-448 EELNPNIPIGT
+448 
-459 KILYNNKEATIIQAE
+459 
-474 FDMMRS
+474 
-480 ADIKRGGQ
+480 
-488 PSGRSY
+488 
-494 DPSVRIRLSDGDI
+494 
-507 SISIPKLNSLK
+507 
-518 IIERPT
+518 
-524 QNKSQKTER
+524 
-533 IVEKE
+533 
-538 KPVEEPIEKIEPLE
+538 VEETIEKIEPLE
-552 IVDVKFE
+552 IVDVQFE

-574 EGIFSKIKDQIKSLK
+574 EEIFSKITNQIESLK

-603 ENAEISF
+603 ENAEIAF

-639 TEYDLFTRKVILDD
+639 KEYDLFTRKVILDD

-686 NRALEQNQNVQD
+686 NRALEQNQNVQN

-709 LKDEYIQLMDDIG
+709 LKDEYIQLMNDIG
-722 FNVENKLQREDYF
+722 FNVENKLQRDDYF

-775 SDYIQAEFDVVSQML
+775 SDYIEAEFDVVSQML

-803 ENYNIYEA
+803 KNYNIYDA
-811 VRAQA
+811 VRAQS

-835 TWQPREG
+835 IWQPREG

-851 PTKVANQLFEKS
+851 PTKVANQLFEKA
-863 MEGKGITKKDLQQV
+863 MEGKGINKKDLQQV

-903 SKDTPVKGL
+903 SKDSPVKGL
-912 PTKILSSWKRLQL
+912 STKILSSWKRLQL

-959 AVKDLIQAFTGDK
+959 AVKDLIQAFTGEK
-972 KMTSELRD
+972 KMTPELRE

-1005 SNKYKQKNKTEDIPL
+1005 SNKYKQTNKVEDIPV
-1020 NIWKGYWNTAKIS
+1020 NIWKGYWNKAKIS

-1041 RYASYLDYNKQMTRN
+1041 RYASYLDYKNQMLRN
-1056 PDKLPDNYGASIRN
+1056 PDRLPDNYGASIRN

-1076 DVRDRAFMLSNDL
+1076 DVRDKAFMLSNDL
-1089 LGAYDRISVMG
+1089 LGAYDRISVVG

-1142 LGKVANPMT
+1142 LGTAANPMT
-1151 YMRIGSFIIKAS
+1151 YMRIGSFVIKAS

-1191 PHIITGVSKD
+1191 PHIITGVSED

-1242 ALEMAKSPVKKVV
+1242 ALEMAKSPVKKIV

-1261 IKTPF
+1261 LKTPF
-1266 ELLARKQFFP
+1266 ELLARKQLFP
-1276 DVFNPQTI
+1276 DPFDPQNI
-1284 RDRKA
+1284 RDRTQY
-1289 FLARQFTLIDE
+1289 LARQFTLIDE

-1316 KKAIVSEADP
+1316 KKAIVSEVDP
-1326 QRAAYNDIISMKYEY
+1326 QRAAYNDIISMKYDY

-1350 SSPQTPK
+1350 SSPYTPK
-1357 SHALYNL
+1357 SNALYNL
-1364 KNAVRYKNPRQAAKY
+1364 KNAIRYNNPKQAAKY
-1379 YIEYRSFGGT
+1379 YIEYRSHGGT
-1389 NETFDNSIERL
+1389 NETLDDSIDRL
-1400 NPLNGIIST
+1400 NPLNGVIST
-1409 SNSIEAKKQ
+1409 RNSLEAKAQ
-1418 AAGFLLYLGRDNKDK
+1418 AAGFLLYLGKDNQDK

-1440 YKQEIVD
+1440 YKQEIVN
-1447 VKQGAEFNKKVNKEI
+1447 VKQGAEFNKKVNQEI
-1462 EKIVSQLK
+1462 EKIISQLK

>member
-7 LQYLDVET
+7 LQYLDVEP
-15 PPPVQTTDADTSSNP
+15 PPPVQTTDTDSAANP
-30 LLQYIETPKESTPQ
+30 LLQYIEIPEEPISK

-53 QKFLDQA
+53 QNFLNQA
-60 FVQPASSLMVGY
+60 FVQPASSFMVGY
-72 FKGSAG
+72 FRGSAG
-78 ITDTLDKYAK
+78 ITGTLDKYAK
-88 YLEDLTGVER
+88 YLEDVTGIER

-113 EDWEKSGIPEGQ
+113 EEWEKSGIPEGQ

-139 GRFGIDLPV
+139 GIFGIDLPV
-148 IASMGPWGLPIYS
+148 IASMGQWGLPIYS

-166 GETAKAHENIL
+166 GETAKAHDNIIKTAL
-177 YSLGSPL
+177 SPAT
-184 VGITK
+184 GIIK
-189 GTIEGTA
+189 GGIEGTA
-196 LHLTLGAFGNL
+196 LHLTLGAFSNL
-207 AKPLAQIGSG
+207 SRPLAQIGAGS
-217 ATFAGLTAWEQALT
+217 TFAGLTAWEQALT

-316 TEKQSAEVDLIKD
+316 TEKQTKEVNLIKD
-329 NLQITI
+329 NLEITI
-335 DRISDPARTETQKN
+335 KRIEDPTRTETQNN

-382 SEKKIERI
+382 SEKK
-390 VEKEKPDHSIL
+390 
-401 LKKLDQAQN
+401 
-410 ELENAISKHGFGGI
+410 
-424 SEKDQH
+424 
-430 PNVVRARKNKKNI
+430 
-443 ENQVY
+443 
-448 EELNPNIPIGT
+448 
-459 KILYNNKEATIIQAE
+459 
-474 FDMMRS
+474 
-480 ADIKRGGQ
+480 
-488 PSGRSY
+488 
-494 DPSVRIRLSDGDI
+494 
-507 SISIPKLNSLK
+507 
-518 IIERPT
+518 
-524 QNKSQKTER
+524 TER

-538 KPVEEPIEKIEPLE
+538 VSGLREDLVSELT
-552 IVDVKFE
+552 FA

-574 EGIFSKIKDQIKSLK
+574 EGIFSKITNQIESLK

-686 NRALEQNQNVQD
+686 NRALEQNQNVQN

-722 FNVENKLQREDYF
+722 FNVENKLQRDDYF

-775 SDYIQAEFDVVSQML
+775 SDYIEAEFDVVSQML

-803 ENYNIYEA
+803 KNYNIYDA
-811 VRAQA
+811 VRAQS

-835 TWQPREG
+835 IWQPREG

-851 PTKVANQLFEKS
+851 PTKVANQLFEKA
-863 MEGKGITKKDLQQV
+863 MEGKGINKKDLQQV

-903 SKDTPVKGL
+903 SKDAPVKGL
-912 PTKILSSWKRLQL
+912 STKILSSWKRLQL

-959 AVKDLIQAFTGDK
+959 AVKDLIQAFTGEK
-972 KMTSELRD
+972 KMTPELRE

-1056 PDKLPDNYGASIRN
+1056 PDNLPNNYGASIRN

-1076 DVRDRAFMLSNDL
+1076 DVKDRAFMLSNDL
-1089 LGAYDRISVMG
+1089 LGAYDRISVVG

-1119 RFKRLV
+1119 RFKRLA

-1142 LGKVANPMT
+1142 LGTAANPMT
-1151 YMRIGSFIIKAS
+1151 YMRIGSFVIKAS

-1191 PHIITGVSKD
+1191 PHIITGVSED

-1242 ALEMAKSPVKKVV
+1242 ALEMAKSPVKKIV

-1261 IKTPF
+1261 LKTPF
-1266 ELLARKQFFP
+1266 ELLARKQLFP
-1276 DVFNPQTI
+1276 DPFDPQNI
-1284 RDRKA
+1284 RDRTQY
-1289 FLARQFTLIDE
+1289 LARQFTLIDE

-1316 KKAIVSEADP
+1316 KKAIVSEVDP
-1326 QRAAYNDIISMKYEY
+1326 QRAAYNDIISMKYDY

-1350 SSPQTPK
+1350 SSPYTPK
-1357 SHALYNL
+1357 SNALYNL
-1364 KNAVRYKNPRQAAKY
+1364 KNAIRYNNPKQAAKY
-1379 YIEYRSFGGT
+1379 YIEYRGHGGT
-1389 NETFDNSIERL
+1389 NETLDDSIDRL
-1400 NPLNGIIST
+1400 NPLNGVIST
-1409 SNSIEAKKQ
+1409 RNSLEAKAQ
-1418 AAGFLLYLGRDNKDK
+1418 AAGFLLYLGKDNQDK

-1440 YKQEIVD
+1440 YKQEIVN
-1447 VKQGAEFNKKVNKEI
+1447 VKQGAEFNKKVNQEI
-1462 EKIVSQLK
+1462 EKIISQLK

>member
-15 PPPVQTTDADTSSNP
+15 PPPVQTTDTDSTANP
-30 LLQYIETPKESTPQ
+30 LLQYIETTEEPKPT

-60 FVQPASSLMVGY
+60 FVQPASSFIVGY
-72 FKGSAG
+72 FRGSAG

-88 YLEDLTGVER
+88 YITNLTGIEKPKVMEN
-98 GGAFRDLTKLYNARA
+98 LTKFYNTRA
-113 EDWEKSGIPEGQ
+113 EEWEKSGIPEGQ

-139 GRFGIDLPV
+139 GIFGIDLPV
-148 IASMGPWGLPIYS
+148 IASMGQWGLPIYS

-166 GETAKAHENIL
+166 GETAEAHDNIIKTAL
-177 YSLGSPL
+177 SPAT
-184 VGITK
+184 GIIK
-189 GTIEGTA
+189 GGIEGTA
-196 LHLTLGAFGNL
+196 LHLTLGAFSNL
-207 AKPLAQIGSG
+207 SRPLAQIGAG
-217 ATFAGLTAWEQALT
+217 GTFAGLTAWEQALT

-301 TVKEQIDKLVSEGKL
+301 SVKEQIDKLVSEGKL
-316 TEKQSAEVDLIKD
+316 TEKQTEEVNLIKD
-329 NLQITI
+329 NLEITLK
-335 DRISDPARTETQKN
+335 RIEDPTRTETQKN

-370 TPEILRDKTEPV
+370 TPELLRDKTEPV

-390 VEKEKPDHSIL
+390 AEKEKP
-401 LKKLDQAQN
+401 A
-410 ELENAISKHGFGGI
+410 
-424 SEKDQH
+424 
-430 PNVVRARKNKKNI
+430 
-443 ENQVY
+443 
-448 EELNPNIPIGT
+448 
-459 KILYNNKEATIIQAE
+459 
-474 FDMMRS
+474 
-480 ADIKRGGQ
+480 
-488 PSGRSY
+488 
-494 DPSVRIRLSDGDI
+494 
-507 SISIPKLNSLK
+507 
-518 IIERPT
+518 
-524 QNKSQKTER
+524 
-533 IVEKE
+533 E
-538 KPVEEPIEKIEPLE
+538 KPIEEPIEPIE
-552 IVDVKFE
+552 VKFE

-574 EGIFSKIKDQIKSLK
+574 EGVFSKIKDQIESLK

-603 ENAEISF
+603 ENAEIAF

-628 FLDDIVKDLSP
+628 FIDDIVKDLSP
-639 TEYDLFTRKVILDD
+639 KEYDLFTRKVILDD

-686 NRALEQNQNVQD
+686 NRALEQNPKIQD
-698 KVNLRKQNFKE
+698 KINLRKQNFKE

-722 FNVENKLQREDYF
+722 FNVENKLQRDDYF

-775 SDYIQAEFDVVSQML
+775 SDYIEAEFDVVSQML

-803 ENYNIYEA
+803 ENYNIYDA

-851 PTKVANQLFEKS
+851 PTKVANQLFEKA
-863 MEGKGITKKDLQQV
+863 MEGKGISKKDLQQV

-903 SKDTPVKGL
+903 SKDAPVKGL

-959 AVKDLIQAFTGDK
+959 AVKDLIQAFTGEK
-972 KMTSELRD
+972 KMTPELRE

-1005 SNKYKQKNKTEDIPL
+1005 SNKYKKTNKVEDIPV
-1020 NIWKGYWNTAKIS
+1020 NIWKGYWNKAKIS

-1041 RYASYLDYNKQMTRN
+1041 RYASYLDYKNQMLKN
-1056 PDKLPDNYGASIRN
+1056 PDRLPDNYGASIRN

-1076 DVRDRAFMLSNDL
+1076 DVRDKAFMLSNDL
-1089 LGAYDRISVMG
+1089 LGAYDRISVVG

-1142 LGKVANPMT
+1142 LGKAANPMT

-1191 PHIITGVSKD
+1191 PHIITGVSED

-1210 GVTSDF
+1210 GITSDF

-1242 ALEMAKSPVKKVV
+1242 ALEIAKSPVKKVV

-1261 IKTPF
+1261 LKTPL
-1266 ELLARKQFFP
+1266 ELLARKQLFP
-1276 DVFNPQTI
+1276 DPFDPQNI
-1284 RDRKA
+1284 RDRA
-1289 FLARQFTLIDE
+1289 QYLARQFTLIDE

-1316 KKAIVSEADP
+1316 KKAIVSEVDP
-1326 QRAAYNDIISMKYEY
+1326 QRAAYNDVISRKYEY

-1350 SSPQTPK
+1350 SSPNTPK
-1357 SHALYNL
+1357 SNALYNL
-1364 KNAVRYKNPRQAAKY
+1364 KNAIRYNNPKQAAKY
-1379 YIEYRSFGGT
+1379 YIEYRGHGGT
-1389 NETFDNSIERL
+1389 NETLDDSIDRL
-1400 NPLNGIIST
+1400 NPLSGFPKDDPI
-1409 SNSIEAKKQ
+1409 Q
-1418 AAGFLLYLGRDNKDK
+1418 AGLFLKYLGQDGRDR
-1433 LQDALEY
+1433 LRDALEY

-1447 VKQGAEFNKKVNKEI
+1447 VKQGAEFNKKVNQEI
-1462 EKIVSQLK
+1462 EKIISQLK

>member
-1 MAENPL
+1 MSSL
-7 LQYLDVET
+7 LQYLDNNEKTAVTPTVENKPISTEPNTDENLSDYDKLAAKYTAKYLGTET
-15 PPPVQTTDADTSSNP
+15 PAEAQAPQ
-30 LLQYIETPKESTPQ
+30 LETPKD
-44 VETPKESGF
+44 SGF

-139 GRFGIDLPV
+139 GVFGIDLPV
-148 IASMGPWGLPIYS
+148 IAVLGPWGLPIYS

-184 VGITK
+184 VGIAK

-207 AKPLAQIGSG
+207 SKPLAQIGAGS
-217 ATFAGLTAWEQALT
+217 TFAGLTAWEQALT

-301 TVKEQIDKLVSEGKL
+301 SVKEQIDKLVTEGKL

-329 NLQITI
+329 NLQVTI

-382 SEKKIERI
+382 SEKK
-390 VEKEKPDHSIL
+390 
-401 LKKLDQAQN
+401 
-410 ELENAISKHGFGGI
+410 
-424 SEKDQH
+424 
-430 PNVVRARKNKKNI
+430 
-443 ENQVY
+443 
-448 EELNPNIPIGT
+448 
-459 KILYNNKEATIIQAE
+459 
-474 FDMMRS
+474 
-480 ADIKRGGQ
+480 
-488 PSGRSY
+488 
-494 DPSVRIRLSDGDI
+494 
-507 SISIPKLNSLK
+507 
-518 IIERPT
+518 
-524 QNKSQKTER
+524 TER

-552 IVDVKFE
+552 IVDVEFA

-803 ENYNIYEA
+803 ENYNIYDA

-851 PTKVANQLFEKS
+851 PTKVANQLFEKA
-863 MEGKGITKKDLQQV
+863 MEGKGVTKKDLQQV
-877 SEQLVV
+877 SEQLVI

-903 SKDTPVKGL
+903 SKDTPAKGL

-972 KMTSELRD
+972 KMTPELRD

-1020 NIWKGYWNTAKIS
+1020 NMWKGYWNVAKIS

-1056 PDKLPDNYGASIRN
+1056 SDNLPNNYGASIRN

-1089 LGAYDRISVMG
+1089 LGAYDRISVAG

-1131 NKIATQVGKKV
+1131 NKITSQVGKKV
-1142 LGKVANPMT
+1142 LGKAANPMT

-1173 QTQFPEE
+1173 QTQFSEE

-1191 PHIITGVSKD
+1191 PHIITGVSDD

-1224 APQLV
+1224 SPQLV

-1242 ALEMAKSPVKKVV
+1242 ALEMAKSPVKKIV
-1255 NGVNPF
+1255 NGINPF

-1326 QRAAYNDIISMKYEY
+1326 QRAAYNDVISRKYEY
-1341 LKKIGKPPG
+1341 LKRIGKPPG
-1350 SSPQTPK
+1350 SSPHTPK
-1357 SHALYNL
+1357 SNALYNL

-1400 NPLNGIIST
+1400 NPLSGFPKNDMS
-1409 SNSIEAKKQ
+1409 Q
-1418 AAGFLLYLGRDNKDK
+1418 AGSFLIYLGEDGRAK
-1433 LQDALEY
+1433 LDDAFKY
-1440 YKQEIVD
+1440 YKESIVD
-1447 VKQGAEFNKKVNKEI
+1447 VKQDFEFNKKVNKEI

>member
-1 MAENPL
+1 MSSL
-7 LQYLDVET
+7 LQYLDNNEKTAVTPTVET
-15 PPPVQTTDADTSSNP
+15 EPISTELNTDENP
-30 LLQYIETPKESTPQ
+30 LLKYLDIEAPAEAQAPQ

-139 GRFGIDLPV
+139 GIFGIDLPV

-301 TVKEQIDKLVSEGKL
+301 SVKEQIDKLVTEGKL

-382 SEKKIERI
+382 SEKK
-390 VEKEKPDHSIL
+390 
-401 LKKLDQAQN
+401 
-410 ELENAISKHGFGGI
+410 
-424 SEKDQH
+424 
-430 PNVVRARKNKKNI
+430 
-443 ENQVY
+443 
-448 EELNPNIPIGT
+448 
-459 KILYNNKEATIIQAE
+459 
-474 FDMMRS
+474 
-480 ADIKRGGQ
+480 
-488 PSGRSY
+488 
-494 DPSVRIRLSDGDI
+494 
-507 SISIPKLNSLK
+507 
-518 IIERPT
+518 
-524 QNKSQKTER
+524 TER

-538 KPVEEPIEKIEPLE
+538 LSGLMEDLVSELT
-552 IVDVKFE
+552 FA

-567 ASKGVKK
+567 ASKGVKP
-574 EGIFSKIKDQIKSLK
+574 EGFLGKAKDKLISMK
-589 NKTTR
+589 NKATR
-594 EFEFLARNQ
+594 EFEFLARNE
-603 ENAEISF
+603 ENAEVSF

-623 DKTVR
+623 DRSIR
-628 FLDDIVKDLSP
+628 FIDEIVKDLSP
-639 TEYDLFTRKVILDD
+639 AEYDLFTRKVILDD
-653 LAATVRSTPKDEAI
+653 LAATVRSTPEGEPI

-675 PETLNIELAKV
+675 PETLNVELAKV
-686 NRALEQNQNVQD
+686 NRALEQNS
-698 KVNLRKQNFKE
+698 KVNEKVNFRKENWQS

-742 AGSGVISGAG
+742 AGSSSIRGSG

-764 SKRRGSEKDIN
+764 SQRRGSEKDIN
-775 SDYIQAEFDVVSQML
+775 SDYIEAEFDVIAQMY
-790 YDMQVAKTIKVVD
+790 YDMEVAKTIKVVD
-803 ENYNIYEA
+803 ENYNIYESL
-811 VRAQA
+811 RSQA
-816 KAETGSSSNWKDFV
+816 KAETGDASNWRDFV
-830 PEGYR
+830 PEGF
-835 TWQPREG
+835 TIWQPRDG
-842 NVFYISESV
+842 NVFYLTEGVSSKLAEDLYKGTLKDKGLSE
-851 PTKVANQLFEKS
+851 
-863 MEGKGITKKDLQQV
+863 KDIKEVLA
-877 SEQLVV
+877 V
-883 GGKRKE
+883 GGRRKE
-889 FVIKED
+889 FVVKED
-895 VAKTLDNL
+895 VASTLDNL
-903 SKDTPVKGL
+903 SKNAPEATLFNTISKV
-912 PTKILSSWKRLQL
+912 LSKWKQLQL
-925 VSPRRYFKYNLRNL
+925 VSPRRYFKYNFRNL
-939 SGDAEGAFIGNP
+939 SGDAEGVFIGNP
-951 STFKEVPK
+951 SSFTQAPK
-959 AVKDLIQAFTGDK
+959 AVKDLWQAFTGEK
-972 KMTSELRD
+972 RMTPELRE

-993 QELGDL
+993 QELGEL
-999 KTLDTF
+999 KTLETF
-1005 SNKYKQKNKTEDIPL
+1005 IGKYQKKNNVTEIPGKV
-1020 NIWKGYWNTAKIS
+1020 WKEYWKKAKVS

-1041 RYASYLDYNKQMTRN
+1041 RYASYLDYKKQMTQN
-1056 PDKLPDNYGASIRN
+1056 PDGKPNNYGASLPG
-1070 EVQGLS
+1070 EVMGLS
-1076 DVRDRAFMLSNDL
+1076 NINDRAFMLSNDL
-1089 LGAYDRISVMG
+1089 LGAYDRISVYG
-1100 QSVRESLIPFWS
+1100 QAVRESLIPFWS
-1112 FQETNAI
+1112 FQETNMV
-1119 RFKRLV
+1119 RFKRLA
-1125 QNAASD
+1125 QNAVNDNNIAS
-1131 NKIATQVGKKV
+1131 KAGKKL
-1142 LGKVANPMT
+1142 LGKGLNPMT
-1151 YMRIGSFIIKAS
+1151 YVQVGKFVLSAS
-1163 AIRAGMEAWN
+1163 ALRAGMEAWN
-1173 QTQFPEE
+1173 QTQFAEE
-1180 EKSLPESVRNR
+1180 EKSLPEDVRNR
-1191 PHIITGVSKD
+1191 PHIILGVSD
-1201 GKVQYIDRL
+1201 NGKVQYIDRL

-1216 LEWFGLDA
+1216 LEWFGIDA

-1242 ALEMAKSPVKKVV
+1242 AKEMALSPVKKII

-1261 IKTPF
+1261 IKTPAEVLF
-1266 ELLARKQFFP
+1266 RKQLFP
-1276 DVFNPQTI
+1276 DPFDPMPI
-1284 RDRKA
+1284 RDMGDY
-1289 FLARQFTLIDE
+1289 LARQLTLSDE
-1300 YKALFDIPS
+1300 YRALFDIPT
-1309 EGYATSL
+1309 EGYKASL
-1316 KKAIVSEADP
+1316 KKILVSESDP
-1326 QRAAYNDIISMKYEY
+1326 ERASYNDVVSRKYEF
-1341 LKKIGKPPG
+1341 LKKKGKSTG
-1350 SSPQTPK
+1350 FSDITPK
-1357 SHALYNL
+1357 SNALYNL
-1364 KNAVRYKNPRQAAKY
+1364 KNAIRYNQPKLAAKY
-1379 YIEYRSFGGT
+1379 YLEYGSLGGGS
-1389 NETFDNSIERL
+1389 EGLKNSIERM
-1400 NPLNGIIST
+1400 NPLNGIISAR
-1409 SNSIEAKKQ
+1409 NSKEAKMQ
-1418 AAGFLLYLGRDNKDK
+1418 AAEFLLYLGSDGDLK
-1433 LQDALEY
+1433 LQKAMAYWENAILSQSQD
-1440 YKQEIVD
+1440 KD
-1447 VKQGAEFNKKVNKEI
+1447 FNGKVRKEI
-1462 EKIVSQLK
+1462 NKIESELK

>member
-15 PPPVQTTDADTSSNP
+15 PPPVQTTNTDSTANP
-30 LLQYIETPKESTPQ
+30 LLQYIETTEEPTPT

-60 FVQPASSLMVGY
+60 FVQPASSFIVGY
-72 FKGSAG
+72 FRGSAG

-88 YLEDLTGVER
+88 YITNLTGIEKPKVMEN
-98 GGAFRDLTKLYNARA
+98 LTKFYNARA
-113 EDWEKSGIPEGQ
+113 EEWEKSGIPEGQ

-139 GRFGIDLPV
+139 GIFGIDLPV
-148 IASMGPWGLPIYS
+148 IASMGQWGLPIYS

-166 GETAKAHENIL
+166 GETAEAHDNIIKTAL
-177 YSLGSPL
+177 SPAT
-184 VGITK
+184 GIIK
-189 GTIEGTA
+189 GGIEGTA
-196 LHLTLGAFGNL
+196 LHLTLGAFSNL
-207 AKPLAQIGSG
+207 SRPLAQIGAG
-217 ATFAGLTAWEQALT
+217 GTFAGLTAWEQALT

-301 TVKEQIDKLVSEGKL
+301 SVKEQIDKLVSEGKL
-316 TEKQSAEVDLIKD
+316 TEKQTEEVNLIKD
-329 NLQITI
+329 NLEITLK
-335 DRISDPARTETQKN
+335 RIEDPTRTETQKN

-370 TPEILRDKTEPV
+370 TPELLRDKTEPIPK
-382 SEKKIERI
+382 KKIERI
-390 VEKEKPDHSIL
+390 AEKEKP
-401 LKKLDQAQN
+401 A
-410 ELENAISKHGFGGI
+410 
-424 SEKDQH
+424 
-430 PNVVRARKNKKNI
+430 
-443 ENQVY
+443 
-448 EELNPNIPIGT
+448 
-459 KILYNNKEATIIQAE
+459 
-474 FDMMRS
+474 
-480 ADIKRGGQ
+480 
-488 PSGRSY
+488 
-494 DPSVRIRLSDGDI
+494 
-507 SISIPKLNSLK
+507 
-518 IIERPT
+518 
-524 QNKSQKTER
+524 
-533 IVEKE
+533 E
-538 KPVEEPIEKIEPLE
+538 KPIEEPIEPIE
-552 IVDVKFE
+552 VKFE

-574 EGIFSKIKDQIKSLK
+574 EGIFSKIKDQIESLK

-603 ENAEISF
+603 ENAEIAF

-628 FLDDIVKDLSP
+628 FIDDIVKDLSP
-639 TEYDLFTRKVILDD
+639 KEYDLFTRKVILDD

-686 NRALEQNQNVQD
+686 NRALEQNPKIQD
-698 KVNLRKQNFKE
+698 KINLRKQNFKE

-722 FNVENKLQREDYF
+722 FNVENKLQRDDYF

-752 KKLKAPTRSKFL
+752 KKLKAPTKSKFL

-775 SDYIQAEFDVVSQML
+775 SDYIEAEFDVVSQML

-803 ENYNIYEA
+803 ENYNIYDA

-851 PTKVANQLFEKS
+851 PTKVANQLFEKA
-863 MEGKGITKKDLQQV
+863 MEGKGISKKDLQQV

-903 SKDTPVKGL
+903 SKDAPVKGL

-939 SGDAEGAFIGNP
+939 SGDAEGVFIGNP

-959 AVKDLIQAFTGDK
+959 AVKDLIQAFTGEK
-972 KMTSELRD
+972 KMTPELRE

-1005 SNKYKQKNKTEDIPL
+1005 SNKYKQTNKVEDIPV
-1020 NIWKGYWNTAKIS
+1020 NIWKGYWNKAKIS

-1041 RYASYLDYNKQMTRN
+1041 RYASYLDYKNQMLRN
-1056 PDKLPDNYGASIRN
+1056 PDRLPDNYGASIRN

-1076 DVRDRAFMLSNDL
+1076 DVRDKAFMLSNDL
-1089 LGAYDRISVMG
+1089 LGAYDRISVVG

-1142 LGKVANPMT
+1142 LGKAANPMT

-1191 PHIITGVSKD
+1191 PHIITGVSED

-1261 IKTPF
+1261 LKTPF
-1266 ELLARKQFFP
+1266 ELLARKQLFP
-1276 DVFNPQTI
+1276 DPFDPQTI
-1284 RDRKA
+1284 RDRTQY
-1289 FLARQFTLIDE
+1289 LARQFTLIDE

-1316 KKAIVSEADP
+1316 KKAIVSEVDP
-1326 QRAAYNDIISMKYEY
+1326 QRAAYNDVISRKYEY

-1350 SSPQTPK
+1350 SSPNTPK
-1357 SHALYNL
+1357 SNALYNL
-1364 KNAVRYKNPRQAAKY
+1364 KNAIRYNNPKQAAKY
-1379 YIEYRSFGGT
+1379 YIEYRGHGGT
-1389 NETFDNSIERL
+1389 NETLDDSIDRL
-1400 NPLNGIIST
+1400 NPLNGIISS

-1418 AAGFLLYLGRDNKDK
+1418 AAEFLIYLGQDGRDK
-1433 LQDALEY
+1433 LRDALEY

-1447 VKQGAEFNKKVNKEI
+1447 VKQGAEFNKKVNQEI
-1462 EKIVSQLK
+1462 ENIISQLK

>member
-7 LQYLDVET
+7 LQYLDVEP
-15 PPPVQTTDADTSSNP
+15 PPPVQTTDTDSAANP
-30 LLQYIETPKESTPQ
+30 LLQYIEIPEEPISK

-53 QKFLDQA
+53 QNFLNQA
-60 FVQPASSLMVGY
+60 FVQPASSFMVGY
-72 FKGSAG
+72 FRGSAG
-78 ITDTLDKYAK
+78 ITGTLDKYAK
-88 YLEDLTGVER
+88 YLEDVTGIER

-113 EDWEKSGIPEGQ
+113 EEWEKSGIPEGQ

-139 GRFGIDLPV
+139 GIFGIDLPV
-148 IASMGPWGLPIYS
+148 IASMGQWGLPIYS

-166 GETAKAHENIL
+166 GETAKAHDNIIKTAL
-177 YSLGSPL
+177 SPAT
-184 VGITK
+184 GIIK
-189 GTIEGTA
+189 GGIEGTA
-196 LHLTLGAFGNL
+196 LHLTLGAFSNL
-207 AKPLAQIGSG
+207 SRPLAQIGAGS
-217 ATFAGLTAWEQALT
+217 TFAGLTAWEQALT

-316 TEKQSAEVDLIKD
+316 TEKQIKEVNLIKD
-329 NLQITI
+329 NLEITI
-335 DRISDPARTETQKN
+335 KRIEDPTRTETQKN

-382 SEKKIERI
+382 SEKK
-390 VEKEKPDHSIL
+390 
-401 LKKLDQAQN
+401 
-410 ELENAISKHGFGGI
+410 
-424 SEKDQH
+424 
-430 PNVVRARKNKKNI
+430 
-443 ENQVY
+443 
-448 EELNPNIPIGT
+448 
-459 KILYNNKEATIIQAE
+459 
-474 FDMMRS
+474 
-480 ADIKRGGQ
+480 
-488 PSGRSY
+488 
-494 DPSVRIRLSDGDI
+494 
-507 SISIPKLNSLK
+507 
-518 IIERPT
+518 
-524 QNKSQKTER
+524 TER

-538 KPVEEPIEKIEPLE
+538 VSGLREDLVSELT
-552 IVDVKFE
+552 FA

-574 EGIFSKIKDQIKSLK
+574 EGIFSKITNQIESLK

-686 NRALEQNQNVQD
+686 NRALEQNQNVQN

-722 FNVENKLQREDYF
+722 FNVENKLQRDDYF

-775 SDYIQAEFDVVSQML
+775 SDYIEAEFDVVSQML

-803 ENYNIYEA
+803 ENYNIYDA
-811 VRAQA
+811 VRAQS

-835 TWQPREG
+835 IWQPREG

-851 PTKVANQLFEKS
+851 PTKVANQLFEKA
-863 MEGKGITKKDLQQV
+863 MEGKGINKKDLQQV

-903 SKDTPVKGL
+903 SKDAPVKGL
-912 PTKILSSWKRLQL
+912 STKILSSWKRLQL

-959 AVKDLIQAFTGDK
+959 AVKDLIQAFTGEK
-972 KMTSELRD
+972 KMTPELRE

-1056 PDKLPDNYGASIRN
+1056 PDNLPNNYGASIRN

-1076 DVRDRAFMLSNDL
+1076 DVKDRAFMLSNDL
-1089 LGAYDRISVMG
+1089 LGAYDRISVVG

-1119 RFKRLV
+1119 RFKRLA

-1142 LGKVANPMT
+1142 LGTAANPMT
-1151 YMRIGSFIIKAS
+1151 YMRIGSFVIKAS

-1191 PHIITGVSKD
+1191 PHIITGVSED

-1242 ALEMAKSPVKKVV
+1242 ALEMAKSPVKKIV

-1261 IKTPF
+1261 LKTPF
-1266 ELLARKQFFP
+1266 ELLARKQLFP
-1276 DVFNPQTI
+1276 DPFDPQNI
-1284 RDRKA
+1284 RDRTQY
-1289 FLARQFTLIDE
+1289 LARQFTLIDE

-1316 KKAIVSEADP
+1316 KKAIVSEVDP
-1326 QRAAYNDIISMKYEY
+1326 QRAAYNDIISMKYDY

-1350 SSPQTPK
+1350 SSPYTPK
-1357 SHALYNL
+1357 SNALYNL
-1364 KNAVRYKNPRQAAKY
+1364 KNAIRYNNPKQAAKY
-1379 YIEYRSFGGT
+1379 YIEYRGHGGT
-1389 NETFDNSIERL
+1389 NETLDDSIDRL
-1400 NPLNGIIST
+1400 NPLNGVIST
-1409 SNSIEAKKQ
+1409 RNSLEAKAQ
-1418 AAGFLLYLGRDNKDK
+1418 AAGFLLYLGKDNQDK

-1440 YKQEIVD
+1440 YKQEIVN
-1447 VKQGAEFNKKVNKEI
+1447 VKQGAEFNKKVNQEI
-1462 EKIVSQLK
+1462 EKIISQLK

>member
-7 LQYLDVET
+7 LQYLDVEP
-15 PPPVQTTDADTSSNP
+15 PPPVQTTDTDSAANP
-30 LLQYIETPKESTPQ
+30 LLQYIEIPEEPISK

-53 QKFLDQA
+53 QNFLNQA
-60 FVQPASSLMVGY
+60 FVQPASSFMVGY
-72 FKGSAG
+72 FRGSAG
-78 ITDTLDKYAK
+78 ITGTLDKYAK
-88 YLEDLTGVER
+88 YLEDVTGIER

-113 EDWEKSGIPEGQ
+113 EEWEKSGIPEGQ

-139 GRFGIDLPV
+139 GIFGIDLPV
-148 IASMGPWGLPIYS
+148 IASMGQWGLPIYS

-166 GETAKAHENIL
+166 GETAKAHDNIIKTAL
-177 YSLGSPL
+177 SPAT
-184 VGITK
+184 GIIK
-189 GTIEGTA
+189 GGIEGTA
-196 LHLTLGAFGNL
+196 LHLTLGAFSNL
-207 AKPLAQIGSG
+207 SRPLAQIGAGS
-217 ATFAGLTAWEQALT
+217 TFAGLTAWEQALT

-316 TEKQSAEVDLIKD
+316 TEKQIKEVNLIKD
-329 NLQITI
+329 NLEITI
-335 DRISDPARTETQKN
+335 KRIEDPTRTETQKN

-382 SEKKIERI
+382 SEKK
-390 VEKEKPDHSIL
+390 
-401 LKKLDQAQN
+401 
-410 ELENAISKHGFGGI
+410 
-424 SEKDQH
+424 
-430 PNVVRARKNKKNI
+430 
-443 ENQVY
+443 
-448 EELNPNIPIGT
+448 
-459 KILYNNKEATIIQAE
+459 
-474 FDMMRS
+474 
-480 ADIKRGGQ
+480 
-488 PSGRSY
+488 
-494 DPSVRIRLSDGDI
+494 
-507 SISIPKLNSLK
+507 
-518 IIERPT
+518 
-524 QNKSQKTER
+524 TER

-538 KPVEEPIEKIEPLE
+538 VSGLREDLVSELT
-552 IVDVKFE
+552 FA

-574 EGIFSKIKDQIKSLK
+574 EGIFSKITNQIESLK

-686 NRALEQNQNVQD
+686 NRALEQNQNVQN

-722 FNVENKLQREDYF
+722 FNVENKLQRDDYF

-775 SDYIQAEFDVVSQML
+775 SDYIEAEFDVVSQML

-803 ENYNIYEA
+803 KNYNIYDA
-811 VRAQA
+811 VRAQS

-835 TWQPREG
+835 IWQPREG

-851 PTKVANQLFEKS
+851 PTKVANQLFEKA
-863 MEGKGITKKDLQQV
+863 MEGKGINKKDLQQV

-903 SKDTPVKGL
+903 SKDAPVKGL
-912 PTKILSSWKRLQL
+912 STKILSSWKRLQL

-959 AVKDLIQAFTGDK
+959 AVKDLIQAFTGEK
-972 KMTSELRD
+972 KMTPELRE

-1056 PDKLPDNYGASIRN
+1056 PDNLPNNYGASIRN

-1076 DVRDRAFMLSNDL
+1076 DVKDRAFMLSNDL
-1089 LGAYDRISVMG
+1089 LGAYDRISVVG

-1119 RFKRLV
+1119 RFKRLA

-1142 LGKVANPMT
+1142 LGTAANPMT
-1151 YMRIGSFIIKAS
+1151 YMRIGSFVIKAS

-1191 PHIITGVSKD
+1191 PHIITGVSED

-1242 ALEMAKSPVKKVV
+1242 ALEMAKSPVKKIV

-1261 IKTPF
+1261 LKTPF
-1266 ELLARKQFFP
+1266 ELLARKQLFP
-1276 DVFNPQTI
+1276 DPFDPQNI
-1284 RDRKA
+1284 RDRTQY
-1289 FLARQFTLIDE
+1289 LARQFTLIDE

-1316 KKAIVSEADP
+1316 KKAIVSEVDP
-1326 QRAAYNDIISMKYEY
+1326 QRAAYNDIISMKYDY

-1350 SSPQTPK
+1350 SSPYTPK
-1357 SHALYNL
+1357 SNALYNL
-1364 KNAVRYKNPRQAAKY
+1364 KNAIRYNNPKQAAKY
-1379 YIEYRSFGGT
+1379 YIEYRGHGGT
-1389 NETFDNSIERL
+1389 NETLDDSIDRL
-1400 NPLNGIIST
+1400 NPLNGVIST
-1409 SNSIEAKKQ
+1409 RNSLEAKAQ
-1418 AAGFLLYLGRDNKDK
+1418 AAGFLLYLGKDNQDK

-1440 YKQEIVD
+1440 YKQEIVN
-1447 VKQGAEFNKKVNKEI
+1447 VKQGAEFNKKVNQEI
-1462 EKIVSQLK
+1462 EKIISQLK

>member
-15 PPPVQTTDADTSSNP
+15 PPPVQTTDTDSTANP
-30 LLQYIETPKESTPQ
+30 LLQYIETTEEPKPT

-60 FVQPASSLMVGY
+60 FVQPASSFIVGY
-72 FKGSAG
+72 FRGSAG

-88 YLEDLTGVER
+88 YITNLTGIEKPKVMEN
-98 GGAFRDLTKLYNARA
+98 LTKFYNTRA
-113 EDWEKSGIPEGQ
+113 EEWEKSGIPEGQ

-139 GRFGIDLPV
+139 GIFGIDLPV
-148 IASMGPWGLPIYS
+148 IASMGQWGLPIYS

-166 GETAKAHENIL
+166 GETAEAHDNIIKTAL
-177 YSLGSPL
+177 SPAT
-184 VGITK
+184 GIIK
-189 GTIEGTA
+189 GGIEGTA
-196 LHLTLGAFGNL
+196 LHLTLGAFSNL
-207 AKPLAQIGSG
+207 SRPLAQIGAG
-217 ATFAGLTAWEQALT
+217 GTFAGLTAWEQALT

-301 TVKEQIDKLVSEGKL
+301 SVKEQIDKLVSEGKL
-316 TEKQSAEVDLIKD
+316 TEKQTEEVNLIKD
-329 NLQITI
+329 NLEITLK
-335 DRISDPARTETQKN
+335 RIENPSRTETQKN

-370 TPEILRDKTEPV
+370 TPELLRDKTEPV

-390 VEKEKPDHSIL
+390 AEKEKP
-401 LKKLDQAQN
+401 A
-410 ELENAISKHGFGGI
+410 
-424 SEKDQH
+424 
-430 PNVVRARKNKKNI
+430 
-443 ENQVY
+443 
-448 EELNPNIPIGT
+448 
-459 KILYNNKEATIIQAE
+459 
-474 FDMMRS
+474 
-480 ADIKRGGQ
+480 
-488 PSGRSY
+488 
-494 DPSVRIRLSDGDI
+494 
-507 SISIPKLNSLK
+507 
-518 IIERPT
+518 
-524 QNKSQKTER
+524 
-533 IVEKE
+533 E
-538 KPVEEPIEKIEPLE
+538 KPIEEPIEPIE
-552 IVDVKFE
+552 VKFE

-574 EGIFSKIKDQIKSLK
+574 EGVFSKIKDQIESLK

-603 ENAEISF
+603 ENAEIAF

-628 FLDDIVKDLSP
+628 FIDDIVKDLSP
-639 TEYDLFTRKVILDD
+639 KEYDLFTRKVILDD

-686 NRALEQNQNVQD
+686 NRALEQNPKIQD
-698 KVNLRKQNFKE
+698 KINLRKQNFKE

-722 FNVENKLQREDYF
+722 FNVENKLQRDDYF

-775 SDYIQAEFDVVSQML
+775 SDYIEAEFDVVSQML

-803 ENYNIYEA
+803 ENYNIYDA

-851 PTKVANQLFEKS
+851 PTKVANQLFEKA
-863 MEGKGITKKDLQQV
+863 MEGKGISKKDLQQV

-903 SKDTPVKGL
+903 SKDAPVKGL

-959 AVKDLIQAFTGDK
+959 AVKDLIQAFTGEK
-972 KMTSELRD
+972 KMTPELRE

-1005 SNKYKQKNKTEDIPL
+1005 SNKYKKTNKVEDIPV
-1020 NIWKGYWNTAKIS
+1020 NIWKGYWNKAKIS

-1041 RYASYLDYNKQMTRN
+1041 RYASYLDYKNQMLKN
-1056 PDKLPDNYGASIRN
+1056 PDRLPDNYGASIRN

-1076 DVRDRAFMLSNDL
+1076 DVRDKAFMLSNDL
-1089 LGAYDRISVMG
+1089 LGAYDRISVVG

-1142 LGKVANPMT
+1142 LGKAANPMT

-1191 PHIITGVSKD
+1191 PHIITGVSED

-1210 GVTSDF
+1210 GITSDF

-1242 ALEMAKSPVKKVV
+1242 ALEIAKSPVKKVV

-1261 IKTPF
+1261 LKTPL
-1266 ELLARKQFFP
+1266 ELLARKQLFP
-1276 DVFNPQTI
+1276 DPFDPQNI
-1284 RDRKA
+1284 RDRA
-1289 FLARQFTLIDE
+1289 QYLARQFTLIDE

-1316 KKAIVSEADP
+1316 KKAIVSEVDP
-1326 QRAAYNDIISMKYEY
+1326 QRAAYNDVISRKYEY

-1350 SSPQTPK
+1350 SSPNTPK
-1357 SHALYNL
+1357 SNALYNL
-1364 KNAVRYKNPRQAAKY
+1364 KNAIRYNNPKQAAKY
-1379 YIEYRSFGGT
+1379 YIEYRGHGGT
-1389 NETFDNSIERL
+1389 NETLDDSIDRL
-1400 NPLNGIIST
+1400 NPLSGFPKDDPI
-1409 SNSIEAKKQ
+1409 Q
-1418 AAGFLLYLGRDNKDK
+1418 AGLFLKYLGQDGRDR
-1433 LQDALEY
+1433 LRDALEY

-1447 VKQGAEFNKKVNKEI
+1447 VKQGAEFNKKVNQEI
-1462 EKIVSQLK
+1462 EKIISQLK

>member
-44 VETPKESGF
+44 IETPKESGF

-139 GRFGIDLPV
+139 GIFGIDLPV

-184 VGITK
+184 VGIIK

-242 QGMLGVGL
+242 QGMLGIGL

-256 PSQLGQQFKKGKTN
+256 PSQLGNQYQKGKTN

-278 GISEKKAERFYDE
+278 GISEKKAEQFYDE

-301 TVKEQIDKLVSEGKL
+301 SVKEQVEKLASEGKL
-316 TEKQSAEVDLIKD
+316 SEKQTEEFNLIKE
-329 NLQITI
+329 NLKITLKRI
-335 DRISDPARTETQKN
+335 DDPARTETQKN
-349 QDINSAKQMTNII
+349 QDINSAKQMENIL
-362 QEQIPGFE
+362 QEMVPVFE
-370 TPEILRDKTEPV
+370 TPEILKDKTEPV
-382 SEKKIERI
+382 SEKKI
-390 VEKEKPDHSIL
+390 
-401 LKKLDQAQN
+401 
-410 ELENAISKHGFGGI
+410 
-424 SEKDQH
+424 
-430 PNVVRARKNKKNI
+430 
-443 ENQVY
+443 
-448 EELNPNIPIGT
+448 
-459 KILYNNKEATIIQAE
+459 
-474 FDMMRS
+474 
-480 ADIKRGGQ
+480 
-488 PSGRSY
+488 
-494 DPSVRIRLSDGDI
+494 
-507 SISIPKLNSLK
+507 
-518 IIERPT
+518 
-524 QNKSQKTER
+524 ER

-574 EGIFSKIKDQIKSLK
+574 EGIFSKIKNQIKSLK

-803 ENYNIYEA
+803 KNYNIYEA

-830 PEGYR
+830 PEGYKI
-835 TWQPREG
+835 WQPREG

-851 PTKVANQLFEKS
+851 PTKVANQLFEKA

-877 SEQLVV
+877 SEQLVI

-903 SKDTPVKGL
+903 SKDTPTKGL

-972 KMTSELRD
+972 KMTSELRE

-993 QELGDL
+993 QEIGDL

-1056 PDKLPDNYGASIRN
+1056 PDNLPNNYGASIRN

-1089 LGAYDRISVMG
+1089 LGAYDRISVAG

-1131 NKIATQVGKKV
+1131 NKISTQVGKKV

-1234 GRKSEKEI
+1234 NRKSEKEI
-1242 ALEMAKSPVKKVV
+1242 ALEMAKSPIKKLV

-1326 QRAAYNDIISMKYEY
+1326 QRAAYNDVISRKYEY

-1350 SSPQTPK
+1350 SSPHTPK
-1357 SHALYNL
+1357 SNALYNL

-1418 AAGFLLYLGRDNKDK
+1418 AAGFLLYLGRDNEDK

>member
-15 PPPVQTTDADTSSNP
+15 PPPVQTTNTDSTANP
-30 LLQYIETPKESTPQ
+30 LLQYIETTEEPTPT

-60 FVQPASSLMVGY
+60 FVQPASSFIVGY
-72 FKGSAG
+72 FRGSAG

-88 YLEDLTGVER
+88 YITNLTGIEKPKVMEN
-98 GGAFRDLTKLYNARA
+98 LTKFYNARA
-113 EDWEKSGIPEGQ
+113 EEWEKSGIPEGQ

-139 GRFGIDLPV
+139 GIFGIDLPV
-148 IASMGPWGLPIYS
+148 IASMGQWGLPIYS

-166 GETAKAHENIL
+166 GETAEAHDNIIKTAL
-177 YSLGSPL
+177 SPAT
-184 VGITK
+184 GIIK
-189 GTIEGTA
+189 GGIEGTA
-196 LHLTLGAFGNL
+196 LHLTLGAFSNL
-207 AKPLAQIGSG
+207 SRPLAQIGAG
-217 ATFAGLTAWEQALT
+217 GTFAGLTAWEQALT

-301 TVKEQIDKLVSEGKL
+301 SVKEQIDKLVSEGKL
-316 TEKQSAEVDLIKD
+316 TEKQTEEVNLIKD
-329 NLQITI
+329 NLEITLK
-335 DRISDPARTETQKN
+335 RIEDPTRTETQKN

-370 TPEILRDKTEPV
+370 TPELLRDKTEPIPK
-382 SEKKIERI
+382 KKIERI
-390 VEKEKPDHSIL
+390 AEKEKP
-401 LKKLDQAQN
+401 A
-410 ELENAISKHGFGGI
+410 
-424 SEKDQH
+424 
-430 PNVVRARKNKKNI
+430 
-443 ENQVY
+443 
-448 EELNPNIPIGT
+448 
-459 KILYNNKEATIIQAE
+459 
-474 FDMMRS
+474 
-480 ADIKRGGQ
+480 
-488 PSGRSY
+488 
-494 DPSVRIRLSDGDI
+494 
-507 SISIPKLNSLK
+507 
-518 IIERPT
+518 
-524 QNKSQKTER
+524 
-533 IVEKE
+533 E
-538 KPVEEPIEKIEPLE
+538 KPIEEPIEPIE
-552 IVDVKFE
+552 VKFE

-574 EGIFSKIKDQIKSLK
+574 EGIFSKIKDQIESLK

-603 ENAEISF
+603 ENAEIAF

-628 FLDDIVKDLSP
+628 FIDDIVKDLSP
-639 TEYDLFTRKVILDD
+639 KEYDLFTRKVILDD

-686 NRALEQNQNVQD
+686 NRALEQNPKIQD
-698 KVNLRKQNFKE
+698 KINLRKQNFKE

-722 FNVENKLQREDYF
+722 FNVENKLQRDDYF

-752 KKLKAPTRSKFL
+752 KKLKAPTKSKFL

-775 SDYIQAEFDVVSQML
+775 SDYIEAEFDVVSQML

-803 ENYNIYEA
+803 ENYNIYDA

-816 KAETGSSSNWKDFV
+816 KAETGSSSNWKDFI

-851 PTKVANQLFEKS
+851 PTKVANQLFEKA
-863 MEGKGITKKDLQQV
+863 MEGKGISKKDLQQV

-903 SKDTPVKGL
+903 SKDAPVKGL

-939 SGDAEGAFIGNP
+939 SGDAEGVFIGNP

-959 AVKDLIQAFTGDK
+959 AVKDLIQAFTGEK
-972 KMTSELRD
+972 KMTPELRE

-1005 SNKYKQKNKTEDIPL
+1005 SNKYKQTNKVEDIPV
-1020 NIWKGYWNTAKIS
+1020 NIWKGYWNKAKIS

-1041 RYASYLDYNKQMTRN
+1041 RYASYLDYKNQMLRN
-1056 PDKLPDNYGASIRN
+1056 PDRLPDNYGASIRN

-1076 DVRDRAFMLSNDL
+1076 DVRDKAFMLSNDL
-1089 LGAYDRISVMG
+1089 LGAYDRISVVG

-1142 LGKVANPMT
+1142 LGKAANPMT

-1191 PHIITGVSKD
+1191 PHIITGVSED

-1261 IKTPF
+1261 LKTPF
-1266 ELLARKQFFP
+1266 ELLARKQLFP
-1276 DVFNPQTI
+1276 DPFDPQTI
-1284 RDRKA
+1284 RDRTQY
-1289 FLARQFTLIDE
+1289 LARQFTLIDE

-1316 KKAIVSEADP
+1316 KKAIVSEVDP
-1326 QRAAYNDIISMKYEY
+1326 QRAAYNDVISRKYEY

-1350 SSPQTPK
+1350 SSPNTPK
-1357 SHALYNL
+1357 SNALYNL
-1364 KNAVRYKNPRQAAKY
+1364 KNAIRYNNPKQAAKY
-1379 YIEYRSFGGT
+1379 YIEYRGHGGT
-1389 NETFDNSIERL
+1389 NETLDDSIDRL
-1400 NPLNGIIST
+1400 NPLNGIISS

-1418 AAGFLLYLGRDNKDK
+1418 AAEFLIYLGQDGRDK
-1433 LQDALEY
+1433 LRDALEY

-1447 VKQGAEFNKKVNKEI
+1447 VKQGAEFNKKVNQEI
-1462 EKIVSQLK
+1462 ENIISQLK

>member
-15 PPPVQTTDADTSSNP
+15 PPPVQTTDTDSTANP
-30 LLQYIETPKESTPQ
+30 LLQYIETTEEPKPT

-60 FVQPASSLMVGY
+60 FVQPASSFIVGY
-72 FKGSAG
+72 FRGSAG

-88 YLEDLTGVER
+88 YITNLTGIEKPKVMEN
-98 GGAFRDLTKLYNARA
+98 LTKFYNTRA
-113 EDWEKSGIPEGQ
+113 EEWEKSGIPEGQ

-139 GRFGIDLPV
+139 GIFGIDLPV
-148 IASMGPWGLPIYS
+148 IASMGQWGLPIYS

-166 GETAKAHENIL
+166 GETAEAHDNIIKTAL
-177 YSLGSPL
+177 SPAT
-184 VGITK
+184 GIIK
-189 GTIEGTA
+189 GGIEGTA
-196 LHLTLGAFGNL
+196 LHLTLGAFSNL
-207 AKPLAQIGSG
+207 SRPLAQIGAG
-217 ATFAGLTAWEQALT
+217 GTFAGLTAWEQALT

-301 TVKEQIDKLVSEGKL
+301 SVKEQIDKLVSEGKL
-316 TEKQSAEVDLIKD
+316 TEKQTEEVNLIKD
-329 NLQITI
+329 NLEITLK
-335 DRISDPARTETQKN
+335 RIENPSRTETQKN

-370 TPEILRDKTEPV
+370 TPELLRDKTEPV

-390 VEKEKPDHSIL
+390 AEKEKP
-401 LKKLDQAQN
+401 A
-410 ELENAISKHGFGGI
+410 
-424 SEKDQH
+424 
-430 PNVVRARKNKKNI
+430 
-443 ENQVY
+443 
-448 EELNPNIPIGT
+448 
-459 KILYNNKEATIIQAE
+459 
-474 FDMMRS
+474 
-480 ADIKRGGQ
+480 
-488 PSGRSY
+488 
-494 DPSVRIRLSDGDI
+494 
-507 SISIPKLNSLK
+507 
-518 IIERPT
+518 
-524 QNKSQKTER
+524 
-533 IVEKE
+533 E
-538 KPVEEPIEKIEPLE
+538 KPIEEPIEPIE
-552 IVDVKFE
+552 VKFE

-574 EGIFSKIKDQIKSLK
+574 EGVFSKIKDQIESLK

-603 ENAEISF
+603 ENAEIAF

-628 FLDDIVKDLSP
+628 FIDDIVKDLSP
-639 TEYDLFTRKVILDD
+639 KEYDLFTRKVILDD

-686 NRALEQNQNVQD
+686 NRALEQNPKIQD
-698 KVNLRKQNFKE
+698 KINLRKQNFKE

-722 FNVENKLQREDYF
+722 FNVENKLQRDDYF

-775 SDYIQAEFDVVSQML
+775 SDYIEAEFDVVSQML

-803 ENYNIYEA
+803 ENYNIYDA

-851 PTKVANQLFEKS
+851 PTKVANQLFEKA
-863 MEGKGITKKDLQQV
+863 MEGKGISKKDLQQV
-877 SEQLVV
+877 SEQLVI

-903 SKDTPVKGL
+903 SKDAPVKGL

-959 AVKDLIQAFTGDK
+959 AVKDLIQAFTGEK
-972 KMTSELRD
+972 KMTPELRE

-1005 SNKYKQKNKTEDIPL
+1005 SNKYKKTNKVEDIPV
-1020 NIWKGYWNTAKIS
+1020 NIWKGYWNKAKIS

-1041 RYASYLDYNKQMTRN
+1041 RYASYLDYKNQMLKN
-1056 PDKLPDNYGASIRN
+1056 PDRLPDNYGASIRN

-1076 DVRDRAFMLSNDL
+1076 DVRDKAFMLSNDL
-1089 LGAYDRISVMG
+1089 LGAYDRISVVG

-1142 LGKVANPMT
+1142 LGKAANPMT

-1191 PHIITGVSKD
+1191 PHIITGVSED

-1210 GVTSDF
+1210 GITSDF

-1242 ALEMAKSPVKKVV
+1242 ALEIAKSPVKKVV

-1261 IKTPF
+1261 LKTPL
-1266 ELLARKQFFP
+1266 ELLARKQLFP
-1276 DVFNPQTI
+1276 DPFDPQNI
-1284 RDRKA
+1284 RDRA
-1289 FLARQFTLIDE
+1289 QYLARQFTLIDE

-1316 KKAIVSEADP
+1316 KKAIVSEVDP
-1326 QRAAYNDIISMKYEY
+1326 QRAAYNDVISRKYEY

-1350 SSPQTPK
+1350 SSPNTPK
-1357 SHALYNL
+1357 SNALYNL
-1364 KNAVRYKNPRQAAKY
+1364 KNAIRYNNPKQAAKY
-1379 YIEYRSFGGT
+1379 YIEYRGHGGT
-1389 NETFDNSIERL
+1389 NETLDDSIDRL
-1400 NPLNGIIST
+1400 NPLSGFPKDDPI
-1409 SNSIEAKKQ
+1409 Q
-1418 AAGFLLYLGRDNKDK
+1418 AGLFLKYLGQDGRDR
-1433 LQDALEY
+1433 LRDALEY

-1447 VKQGAEFNKKVNKEI
+1447 VKQGAEFNKKVNQEI
-1462 EKIVSQLK
+1462 EKIISQLK

>member
-7 LQYLDVET
+7 LQYLDVEP
-15 PPPVQTTDADTSSNP
+15 PPPVQTTDTDSAANP
-30 LLQYIETPKESTPQ
+30 LLQYIEIPEEPISK

-53 QKFLDQA
+53 QNFLNQA
-60 FVQPASSLMVGY
+60 FVQPASSFMVGY
-72 FKGSAG
+72 FRGSAG
-78 ITDTLDKYAK
+78 ITGTLDKYAK
-88 YLEDLTGVER
+88 YLEDVTGIER

-113 EDWEKSGIPEGQ
+113 EEWEKSGIPEGQ

-139 GRFGIDLPV
+139 GIFGIDLPV
-148 IASMGPWGLPIYS
+148 IASMGQWGLPIYS

-166 GETAKAHENIL
+166 GETAKAHDNIIKTAL
-177 YSLGSPL
+177 SPAT
-184 VGITK
+184 GIIK
-189 GTIEGTA
+189 GGIEGTA
-196 LHLTLGAFGNL
+196 LHLTLGAFSNL
-207 AKPLAQIGSG
+207 SRPLAQIGAGS
-217 ATFAGLTAWEQALT
+217 TFAGLTAWEQALT

-316 TEKQSAEVDLIKD
+316 TEKQIKEVNLIKD
-329 NLQITI
+329 NLEITI
-335 DRISDPARTETQKN
+335 KRIEDPTRTETQKN

-382 SEKKIERI
+382 SEKK
-390 VEKEKPDHSIL
+390 
-401 LKKLDQAQN
+401 
-410 ELENAISKHGFGGI
+410 
-424 SEKDQH
+424 
-430 PNVVRARKNKKNI
+430 
-443 ENQVY
+443 
-448 EELNPNIPIGT
+448 
-459 KILYNNKEATIIQAE
+459 
-474 FDMMRS
+474 
-480 ADIKRGGQ
+480 
-488 PSGRSY
+488 
-494 DPSVRIRLSDGDI
+494 
-507 SISIPKLNSLK
+507 
-518 IIERPT
+518 
-524 QNKSQKTER
+524 TER

-538 KPVEEPIEKIEPLE
+538 VSGLREDLVSELT
-552 IVDVKFE
+552 FA

-574 EGIFSKIKDQIKSLK
+574 EGIFSKITNQIESLK

-686 NRALEQNQNVQD
+686 NRALEQNQNVQN

-722 FNVENKLQREDYF
+722 FNVENKLQRDDYF

-775 SDYIQAEFDVVSQML
+775 SDYIEAEFDVVSQML

-803 ENYNIYEA
+803 KNYNIYDA
-811 VRAQA
+811 VRAQS

-835 TWQPREG
+835 IWQPREG

-851 PTKVANQLFEKS
+851 PTKVANQLFEKA
-863 MEGKGITKKDLQQV
+863 MEGKGINKKDLQQV

-903 SKDTPVKGL
+903 SKDAPVKGL
-912 PTKILSSWKRLQL
+912 STKILSSWKRLQL

-959 AVKDLIQAFTGDK
+959 AVKDLIQAFTGEK
-972 KMTSELRD
+972 KMTPELRE

-1056 PDKLPDNYGASIRN
+1056 PDNLPNNYGASIRN

-1076 DVRDRAFMLSNDL
+1076 DVKDRAFMLSNDL
-1089 LGAYDRISVMG
+1089 LGAYDRISVVG

-1119 RFKRLV
+1119 RFKRLA

-1142 LGKVANPMT
+1142 LGTAANPMT
-1151 YMRIGSFIIKAS
+1151 YMRIGSFVIKAS

-1191 PHIITGVSKD
+1191 PHIITGVSED

-1242 ALEMAKSPVKKVV
+1242 ALEMAKSPVKKIV

-1261 IKTPF
+1261 LKTPF
-1266 ELLARKQFFP
+1266 ELLARKQLFP
-1276 DVFNPQTI
+1276 NPFDPQNI
-1284 RDRKA
+1284 RDRTQY
-1289 FLARQFTLIDE
+1289 LARQFTLIDE

-1316 KKAIVSEADP
+1316 KKAIVSEVDP
-1326 QRAAYNDIISMKYEY
+1326 QRAAYNDIISMKYDY

-1350 SSPQTPK
+1350 SSPYTPK
-1357 SHALYNL
+1357 SNALYNL
-1364 KNAVRYKNPRQAAKY
+1364 KNAIRYNNPKQAAKY
-1379 YIEYRSFGGT
+1379 YIEYRGHGGT
-1389 NETFDNSIERL
+1389 NETLDDSIDRL
-1400 NPLNGIIST
+1400 NPLNGVIST
-1409 SNSIEAKKQ
+1409 RNSLEAKAQ
-1418 AAGFLLYLGRDNKDK
+1418 AAGFLLYLGKDNQDK

-1440 YKQEIVD
+1440 YKQEIVN
-1447 VKQGAEFNKKVNKEI
+1447 VKQGAEFNKKVNQEI
-1462 EKIVSQLK
+1462 EKIISQLK

>member
-15 PPPVQTTDADTSSNP
+15 TPPVQTTDADTSSNP

-139 GRFGIDLPV
+139 GIFGIDLPV

-349 QDINSAKQMTNII
+349 QDMNSAKQMTNII

-370 TPEILRDKTEPV
+370 TPEILKDKTEPV
-382 SEKKIERI
+382 SEKKI
-390 VEKEKPDHSIL
+390 
-401 LKKLDQAQN
+401 
-410 ELENAISKHGFGGI
+410 
-424 SEKDQH
+424 
-430 PNVVRARKNKKNI
+430 
-443 ENQVY
+443 
-448 EELNPNIPIGT
+448 
-459 KILYNNKEATIIQAE
+459 
-474 FDMMRS
+474 
-480 ADIKRGGQ
+480 
-488 PSGRSY
+488 
-494 DPSVRIRLSDGDI
+494 
-507 SISIPKLNSLK
+507 
-518 IIERPT
+518 
-524 QNKSQKTER
+524 ER

-552 IVDVKFE
+552 IVDVKFA
-559 PEVESRFQ
+559 PKIESRFQ

-574 EGIFSKIKDQIKSLK
+574 EGIFSKIKDQIESLK

-1119 RFKRLV
+1119 RFKRLA

-1289 FLARQFTLIDE
+1289 FLARQFTLINE

>member
-1 MAENPL
+1 MSDTSLLQYLDNKENNSVIPTVETKPTSTESNTGDTSL

-15 PPPVQTTDADTSSNP
+15 PTSTQNTEVISKVQATP
-30 LLQYIETPKESTPQ
+30 QLETPKD
-44 VETPKESGF
+44 SGF

-60 FVQPASSLMVGY
+60 FVQPASSFISGY

-78 ITDTLDKYAK
+78 ITDTFNKYAEYITNLTGIEK
-88 YLEDLTGVER
+88 PKVMEDLTK
-98 GGAFRDLTKLYNARA
+98 FYNARA

-139 GRFGIDLPV
+139 GIFGIDLPV
-148 IASMGPWGLPIYS
+148 IASMGQWGLPIYS

-166 GETAKAHENIL
+166 GETAKAHENIIL
-177 YSLGSPL
+177 TALSPAT
-184 VGITK
+184 GIIK
-189 GTIEGTA
+189 GGIEGTA
-196 LHLTLGAFGNL
+196 LHLTLGAFSNL
-207 AKPLAQIGSG
+207 SRPLAQIGAG
-217 ATFAGLTAWEQALT
+217 GTFAGLTAWEQALT

-301 TVKEQIDKLVSEGKL
+301 SVKEQIDKLVTEGKL

-329 NLQITI
+329 NLQVTI

-382 SEKKIERI
+382 SEKK
-390 VEKEKPDHSIL
+390 
-401 LKKLDQAQN
+401 
-410 ELENAISKHGFGGI
+410 
-424 SEKDQH
+424 
-430 PNVVRARKNKKNI
+430 
-443 ENQVY
+443 
-448 EELNPNIPIGT
+448 
-459 KILYNNKEATIIQAE
+459 
-474 FDMMRS
+474 
-480 ADIKRGGQ
+480 
-488 PSGRSY
+488 
-494 DPSVRIRLSDGDI
+494 
-507 SISIPKLNSLK
+507 
-518 IIERPT
+518 
-524 QNKSQKTER
+524 TER

-552 IVDVKFE
+552 IVDVEFA

-567 ASKGVKK
+567 ASKGIKK
-574 EGIFSKIKDQIKSLK
+574 EGIFSKIKNQIESLK

-639 TEYDLFTRKVILDD
+639 AEYDLFTRKVILDD

-709 LKDEYIQLMDDIG
+709 LKDEYIKLMDDIG

-851 PTKVANQLFEKS
+851 PTKVANQLFEKA
-863 MEGKGITKKDLQQV
+863 MEGKGVTKKDLQQV
-877 SEQLVV
+877 SEQLVI

-903 SKDTPVKGL
+903 SKDTPAKGL

-972 KMTSELRD
+972 KMTPELRD

-1020 NIWKGYWNTAKIS
+1020 NMWKGYWNVAKIS

-1056 PDKLPDNYGASIRN
+1056 SDNLPNNYGASIRN

-1089 LGAYDRISVMG
+1089 LGAYDRISVAG

-1131 NKIATQVGKKV
+1131 NKITSQVGKKV
-1142 LGKVANPMT
+1142 LGKAANPMT

-1173 QTQFPEE
+1173 QTQFSEE

-1191 PHIITGVSKD
+1191 PHIITGVSDD

-1224 APQLV
+1224 SPQLV

-1242 ALEMAKSPVKKVV
+1242 ALEMAKSPVKKIV
-1255 NGVNPF
+1255 NGINPF

-1326 QRAAYNDIISMKYEY
+1326 QRAAYNDVISRKYEY
-1341 LKKIGKPPG
+1341 LKRIGKPPG
-1350 SSPQTPK
+1350 SSPHTPK
-1357 SHALYNL
+1357 SNALYNL

-1400 NPLNGIIST
+1400 NPLSGFPKNDMS
-1409 SNSIEAKKQ
+1409 Q
-1418 AAGFLLYLGRDNKDK
+1418 AGSFLIYLGEDGRAK
-1433 LQDALEY
+1433 LDDAFKY
-1440 YKQEIVD
+1440 YKESIVD
-1447 VKQGAEFNKKVNKEI
+1447 VKQDFEFNKKVNKEI

>member
-7 LQYLDVET
+7 LQYLDVEP
-15 PPPVQTTDADTSSNP
+15 PPPVQTTDTDSAANP
-30 LLQYIETPKESTPQ
+30 LLQYIEIPEEPISK

-53 QKFLDQA
+53 QNFLNQA
-60 FVQPASSLMVGY
+60 FVQPASSFMVGY
-72 FKGSAG
+72 FRGSAG
-78 ITDTLDKYAK
+78 ITGTLDKYAK
-88 YLEDLTGVER
+88 YLEDVTGIER

-113 EDWEKSGIPEGQ
+113 EEWEKSGIPEGQ

-139 GRFGIDLPV
+139 GIFGIDLPV
-148 IASMGPWGLPIYS
+148 IASMGQWGLPIYS

-166 GETAKAHENIL
+166 GETAKAHDNIIKTAL
-177 YSLGSPL
+177 SPAT
-184 VGITK
+184 GIIK
-189 GTIEGTA
+189 GGIEGTA
-196 LHLTLGAFGNL
+196 LHLTLGAFSNL
-207 AKPLAQIGSG
+207 SRPLAQIGAGS
-217 ATFAGLTAWEQALT
+217 TFAGLTAWEQSLT

-316 TEKQSAEVDLIKD
+316 TEKQIKEVNLIKD
-329 NLQITI
+329 NLEITI
-335 DRISDPARTETQKN
+335 KRIEDPTRTETQKN

-382 SEKKIERI
+382 SEKK
-390 VEKEKPDHSIL
+390 
-401 LKKLDQAQN
+401 
-410 ELENAISKHGFGGI
+410 
-424 SEKDQH
+424 
-430 PNVVRARKNKKNI
+430 
-443 ENQVY
+443 
-448 EELNPNIPIGT
+448 
-459 KILYNNKEATIIQAE
+459 
-474 FDMMRS
+474 
-480 ADIKRGGQ
+480 
-488 PSGRSY
+488 
-494 DPSVRIRLSDGDI
+494 
-507 SISIPKLNSLK
+507 
-518 IIERPT
+518 
-524 QNKSQKTER
+524 TER

-538 KPVEEPIEKIEPLE
+538 VSGLREDLVSELT
-552 IVDVKFE
+552 FA

-574 EGIFSKIKDQIKSLK
+574 EGIFSKITNQIESLK

-686 NRALEQNQNVQD
+686 NRALEQNQNVQN

-722 FNVENKLQREDYF
+722 FNVENKLQRDDYF

-775 SDYIQAEFDVVSQML
+775 SDYIEAEFDVVSQML

-803 ENYNIYEA
+803 KNYNIYDA
-811 VRAQA
+811 VRAQS

-835 TWQPREG
+835 IWQPREG

-851 PTKVANQLFEKS
+851 PTKVANQLFEKA
-863 MEGKGITKKDLQQV
+863 MEGKGINKKDLQQV

-903 SKDTPVKGL
+903 SKDAPVKGL
-912 PTKILSSWKRLQL
+912 STKILSSWKRLQL

-959 AVKDLIQAFTGDK
+959 AVKDLIQAFTGEK
-972 KMTSELRD
+972 KMTPELRE

-1056 PDKLPDNYGASIRN
+1056 PDNLPNNYGASIRN

-1076 DVRDRAFMLSNDL
+1076 DVKDRAFMLSNDL
-1089 LGAYDRISVMG
+1089 LGAYDRISVVG

-1142 LGKVANPMT
+1142 LGTAANPMT
-1151 YMRIGSFIIKAS
+1151 YMRIGSFVIKAS

-1191 PHIITGVSKD
+1191 PHIITGVSED

-1242 ALEMAKSPVKKVV
+1242 ALEMAKSPVKKIV

-1261 IKTPF
+1261 LKTPF
-1266 ELLARKQFFP
+1266 ELLARKQLFP
-1276 DVFNPQTI
+1276 DPFDPQNI
-1284 RDRKA
+1284 RDRTQY
-1289 FLARQFTLIDE
+1289 LARQFTLIDE

-1316 KKAIVSEADP
+1316 KKAIVSEVDP
-1326 QRAAYNDIISMKYEY
+1326 QRAAYNDIISMKYDY

-1350 SSPQTPK
+1350 SSPYTPK
-1357 SHALYNL
+1357 SNALYNL
-1364 KNAVRYKNPRQAAKY
+1364 KNAIRYNNPKQAAKY
-1379 YIEYRSFGGT
+1379 YIEYRGHGGT
-1389 NETFDNSIERL
+1389 NETLDDSIDRL
-1400 NPLNGIIST
+1400 NPLNGVIST
-1409 SNSIEAKKQ
+1409 RNSLEAKAQ
-1418 AAGFLLYLGRDNKDK
+1418 AAGFLLYLGKDNQDK

-1440 YKQEIVD
+1440 YKQEIVN
-1447 VKQGAEFNKKVNKEI
+1447 VKQGAEFNKKVNQEI
-1462 EKIVSQLK
+1462 EKIISQLK

>member
-15 PPPVQTTDADTSSNP
+15 PPPVQTTDTDSTANP
-30 LLQYIETPKESTPQ
+30 LLQYIETTEEPTPQ

-60 FVQPASSLMVGY
+60 FVQPASSFMVGY

-88 YLEDLTGVER
+88 YLEDLTGIER

-113 EDWEKSGIPEGQ
+113 AEWEKSGIPEGQ

-139 GRFGIDLPV
+139 GIFGIDLPV
-148 IASMGPWGLPIYS
+148 IASMGQWGLPIYS

-166 GETAKAHENIL
+166 GETAKAHENVI
-177 YSLGSPL
+177 SSAASPL
-184 VGITK
+184 VGMAR
-189 GTIEGTA
+189 GAVEGTA
-196 LHLTLGAFGNL
+196 LHLTLGAFTNL
-207 AKPLAQIGSG
+207 ARPLAQLGAGS
-217 ATFAGLTAWEQALT
+217 TFAGLTAWEQALT

-242 QGMLGVGL
+242 QGMLGIGL

-256 PSQLGQQFKKGKTN
+256 PSQLGNQYQKGKTN

-301 TVKEQIDKLVSEGKL
+301 SVKEQIDKLVSEGKL
-316 TEKQSAEVDLIKD
+316 TEKQTEEVNLIKD
-329 NLQITI
+329 NLEITLK
-335 DRISDPARTETQKN
+335 RIEDPTRTETQKN
-349 QDINSAKQMTNII
+349 QDMNSAKQMTNII

-390 VEKEKPDHSIL
+390 VEKEK
-401 LKKLDQAQN
+401 
-410 ELENAISKHGFGGI
+410 
-424 SEKDQH
+424 
-430 PNVVRARKNKKNI
+430 
-443 ENQVY
+443 
-448 EELNPNIPIGT
+448 
-459 KILYNNKEATIIQAE
+459 
-474 FDMMRS
+474 S
-480 ADIKRGGQ
+480 A
-488 PSGRSY
+488 
-494 DPSVRIRLSDGDI
+494 
-507 SISIPKLNSLK
+507 
-518 IIERPT
+518 
-524 QNKSQKTER
+524 
-533 IVEKE
+533 E
-538 KPVEEPIEKIEPLE
+538 KPIEEPIEPIE
-552 IVDVKFE
+552 VKFE

-574 EGIFSKIKDQIKSLK
+574 EGILSKIKNQIESLK

-603 ENAEISF
+603 ENAEIAF

-628 FLDDIVKDLSP
+628 FIDDIVKDLSP
-639 TEYDLFTRKVILDD
+639 KEYDLFTRKVILDD

-686 NRALEQNQNVQD
+686 NRALEQNPKIQD
-698 KVNLRKQNFKE
+698 KINLRKQNFKE

-722 FNVENKLQREDYF
+722 FNVENKLQRDDYF

-775 SDYIQAEFDVVSQML
+775 SDYIEAEFDVVSQML

-803 ENYNIYEA
+803 ENYNIYDA

-851 PTKVANQLFEKS
+851 PTKVANQFFEKA
-863 MEGKGITKKDLQQV
+863 MEGKGISKKDLQQV

-903 SKDTPVKGL
+903 SKDAPVKGL

-959 AVKDLIQAFTGDK
+959 AVKDLIEAFTGEK
-972 KMTSELRD
+972 KMTPELRE

-1005 SNKYKQKNKTEDIPL
+1005 SNKYKQTNKVQDIPV
-1020 NIWKGYWNTAKIS
+1020 NIWKGYWNKAKIS

-1041 RYASYLDYNKQMTRN
+1041 RYASYLDYKNQMLRN
-1056 PDKLPDNYGASIRN
+1056 PDRLPDNYGSSIRN

-1076 DVRDRAFMLSNDL
+1076 DIRDRAFMLSNDL
-1089 LGAYDRISVMG
+1089 LGAYDRISVVG

-1142 LGKVANPMT
+1142 LGKAANPMT

-1191 PHIITGVSKD
+1191 PHIITGVSED

-1261 IKTPF
+1261 LKTPF
-1266 ELLARKQFFP
+1266 ELLARKQLFP
-1276 DVFNPQTI
+1276 DPFDPQTI
-1284 RDRKA
+1284 RDRTQYI
-1289 FLARQFTLIDE
+1289 ARQFTLIDE

-1326 QRAAYNDIISMKYEY
+1326 QRAAYNDVVSRKYEY

-1350 SSPQTPK
+1350 SSPNTPK
-1357 SHALYNL
+1357 SNALYNL
-1364 KNAVRYKNPRQAAKY
+1364 KNAIRYNNPKQAAKY
-1379 YIEYRSFGGT
+1379 YIEYRGHGGT
-1389 NETFDNSIERL
+1389 NETLDDSIDRL
-1400 NPLNGIIST
+1400 NPLSGFPKDDPI
-1409 SNSIEAKKQ
+1409 Q
-1418 AAGFLLYLGRDNKDK
+1418 AGLFLKYLGKDGRDK
-1433 LQDALEY
+1433 LRDALEY

-1447 VKQGAEFNKKVNKEI
+1447 VKQGAEFNKKVNQEI
-1462 EKIVSQLK
+1462 EKIISQLK

>member
-1 MAENPL
+1 MSSL
-7 LQYLDVET
+7 LQYLDNNEKTAVAPTVET
-15 PPPVQTTDADTSSNP
+15 KPISTEPNTDENLSDYDKLAAKYTAKYLGTETP
-30 LLQYIETPKESTPQ
+30 AEAQAPQLETPKD
-44 VETPKESGF
+44 SGF

-60 FVQPASSLMVGY
+60 FVQPASSFISGY

-78 ITDTLDKYAK
+78 ITDTFNKYAEYITNLTGIEK
-88 YLEDLTGVER
+88 PKVMEDLTK
-98 GGAFRDLTKLYNARA
+98 FYNARA

-139 GRFGIDLPV
+139 GIFGIDLPV
-148 IASMGPWGLPIYS
+148 IASMGQWGLPIYS

-166 GETAKAHENIL
+166 GETAKAHENIIL
-177 YSLGSPL
+177 TALSPAT
-184 VGITK
+184 GIIK
-189 GTIEGTA
+189 GGIEGTA
-196 LHLTLGAFGNL
+196 LHLTLGAFSNL
-207 AKPLAQIGSG
+207 SRPLAQIGAG
-217 ATFAGLTAWEQALT
+217 GTFAGLTAWEQALT

-301 TVKEQIDKLVSEGKL
+301 SVKEQIDKLVTEGKL

-329 NLQITI
+329 NLQVTI
-335 DRISDPARTETQKN
+335 DRISDLARTETQKN

-390 VEKEKPDHSIL
+390 VEKEVSGLREDLVS
-401 LKKLDQAQN
+401 
-410 ELENAISKHGFGGI
+410 ELTFA
-424 SEKDQH
+424 
-430 PNVVRARKNKKNI
+430 
-443 ENQVY
+443 
-448 EELNPNIPIGT
+448 
-459 KILYNNKEATIIQAE
+459 
-474 FDMMRS
+474 
-480 ADIKRGGQ
+480 
-488 PSGRSY
+488 
-494 DPSVRIRLSDGDI
+494 
-507 SISIPKLNSLK
+507 
-518 IIERPT
+518 
-524 QNKSQKTER
+524 
-533 IVEKE
+533 
-538 KPVEEPIEKIEPLE
+538 
-552 IVDVKFE
+552 

-574 EGIFSKIKDQIKSLK
+574 EGIFSKIKDQIESLK

-603 ENAEISF
+603 ENAEIAF

-816 KAETGSSSNWKDFV
+816 KSETGSSSNWKDFV

-903 SKDTPVKGL
+903 SKDTPTKGL

-972 KMTSELRD
+972 KMTPELRD

-1020 NIWKGYWNTAKIS
+1020 NMWKGYWNAAKIS

-1056 PDKLPDNYGASIRN
+1056 SDNLPNNYGASIRN

-1089 LGAYDRISVMG
+1089 LGAYDRISVAG

-1131 NKIATQVGKKV
+1131 NKITSQVGKKV

-1151 YMRIGSFIIKAS
+1151 YMRIGSFIIKAN

-1191 PHIITGVSKD
+1191 PHIITGVSED

-1216 LEWFGLDA
+1216 KEWFGLDA

-1229 NDYLN
+1229 NDYLS

-1242 ALEMAKSPVKKVV
+1242 ALEMAKSPVKKIV

-1326 QRAAYNDIISMKYEY
+1326 QRAAYNDVISRKYEY
-1341 LKKIGKPPG
+1341 LKRIGKPPG
-1350 SSPQTPK
+1350 SSPHTPK
-1357 SHALYNL
+1357 SNALYNL

-1400 NPLNGIIST
+1400 NPLSGFPKNDMS
-1409 SNSIEAKKQ
+1409 Q
-1418 AAGFLLYLGRDNKDK
+1418 AGSFLIYLGEDGRAKLDNAFK
-1433 LQDALEY
+1433 Y
-1440 YKQEIVD
+1440 YKESIVD
-1447 VKQGAEFNKKVNKEI
+1447 VKQDFEFNKKVNKEI

>member
-1 MAENPL
+1 MSDTSLLQYLDNKENNSVIPTVETKPTSTESNTGDTSL

-15 PPPVQTTDADTSSNP
+15 PTSTQNTEVISKVQATP
-30 LLQYIETPKESTPQ
+30 QLETPKD
-44 VETPKESGF
+44 SGF

-139 GRFGIDLPV
+139 GVFGIDLPV
-148 IASMGPWGLPIYS
+148 IAVLGPWGLPIYS

-184 VGITK
+184 VGIAK

-207 AKPLAQIGSG
+207 SKPLAQIGAG
-217 ATFAGLTAWEQALT
+217 GTFAGLTAWEQALT

-301 TVKEQIDKLVSEGKL
+301 SVKEQIDKLVTEGKL

-329 NLQITI
+329 NLQVTI

-382 SEKKIERI
+382 SEKK
-390 VEKEKPDHSIL
+390 
-401 LKKLDQAQN
+401 
-410 ELENAISKHGFGGI
+410 
-424 SEKDQH
+424 
-430 PNVVRARKNKKNI
+430 
-443 ENQVY
+443 
-448 EELNPNIPIGT
+448 
-459 KILYNNKEATIIQAE
+459 
-474 FDMMRS
+474 
-480 ADIKRGGQ
+480 
-488 PSGRSY
+488 
-494 DPSVRIRLSDGDI
+494 
-507 SISIPKLNSLK
+507 
-518 IIERPT
+518 
-524 QNKSQKTER
+524 TER

-538 KPVEEPIEKIEPLE
+538 VSGLREDLVSELT
-552 IVDVKFE
+552 FA

-567 ASKGVKK
+567 ASKGIKK
-574 EGIFSKIKDQIKSLK
+574 EGIFSKIKNQIESLK

-639 TEYDLFTRKVILDD
+639 AEYDLFTRKVILDD

-835 TWQPREG
+835 IWQPREG

-972 KMTSELRD
+972 KMTPELRD

-1020 NIWKGYWNTAKIS
+1020 NMWKGYWNVAKIS

-1056 PDKLPDNYGASIRN
+1056 SDNLPNNYGASIRN

-1089 LGAYDRISVMG
+1089 LGAYDRISVAG

-1131 NKIATQVGKKV
+1131 NKITSQVGKKV
-1142 LGKVANPMT
+1142 LGKAANPMT

-1173 QTQFPEE
+1173 QTQFSEE

-1191 PHIITGVSKD
+1191 PHIITGVSED

-1229 NDYLN
+1229 NDYLS

-1242 ALEMAKSPVKKVV
+1242 ALEMAKSPVKKIV
-1255 NGVNPF
+1255 NGINPF

-1326 QRAAYNDIISMKYEY
+1326 QRAAYNDVISRKYEY
-1341 LKKIGKPPG
+1341 LKRIGKPPG
-1350 SSPQTPK
+1350 SSPHTPK
-1357 SHALYNL
+1357 SNALYNL

-1400 NPLNGIIST
+1400 NPLSGFPKNDMS
-1409 SNSIEAKKQ
+1409 Q
-1418 AAGFLLYLGRDNKDK
+1418 AGSFLIYLGEDGRAK
-1433 LQDALEY
+1433 LDDAFKY
-1440 YKQEIVD
+1440 YKESIVD
-1447 VKQGAEFNKKVNKEI
+1447 VKQDFEFNKKVNKEI